1 MYSISNYFPFLD
13 KADFV
18 KNVREV
24 HAVEEFLGYEPL
36 VVDLDSSTKDSS
48 KKVFK
53 AYRIMPS
60 NTLFLAEL
68 PNTVFNIFSGT
79 FGSEI
84 IVDIME
90 FDYQAVANLIEV
102 DLVNDIDRAIFQCNG
117 AYLVEDILTDT
128 FINACANGLDVSSET
143 YSDYKVLE
151 DSDKLDTVSM
161 SEWLFSNEH
170 IDESY
175 IMESALDT
183 LQLLKDRRKKGKSND
198 AEGIKGK
205 DAVYTWLD
213 AYFSLPEG
221 EEMKSGGREVVPLLI
236 GPTAVFKSATVK
248 ELCKKYNYRMVDFRV
263 AFTSRLDYSG
273 LFQIGEVEG
282 KKYSYACPME
292 EIVVCSDGFREF
304 CKQSYQKLEDILQKG
319 YTESSVA
326 SDGNSVE
333 TEKKYLTDEQKTK
346 IVELQL
352 QYKNYMRTPV
362 LFCDEITRCFSGSTK
377 VKLLD
382 GRSLTMEELYN
393 EFGTTKP
400 FYVYSCDKDGNV
412 VFKKA
417 YSNGVTRRDA
427 DVVKVTL
434 DNGSSIICTPDHR
447 FMLRDGSYEMAMH
460 FERGRSLMSTYFNYK
475 NSTKTPF
482 GSTYETFINPRD
494 MKEYYTHREVA
505 RQYYCDTYGKLGKDG
520 CFRNAHHVDF
530 NSLNNVP
537 ENLKVMDRI
546 EHYNLHIHG
555 ENSVSKRLQSVDGYL
570 DMQRGCMR
578 KAMQHPDFFKNQ
590 RKGLEEYWGSKRHNE
605 VMTSDVRNKSFKTQE
620 FKDMCSDR
628 CKSQWDSGQFDN
640 IDRVSANHKA
650 NFEKA
655 VRFVK
660 ILSDVGYDI
669 NIDNYQGFVDTF
681 TGQHGIYYSVVS
693 TDWFN
698 IDDNGYALSDV
709 FDEVDSR
716 DWERF
721 FNSNKKILNKIK
733 SLNYDETKQGI
744 CDGTYDTSVGDYVDL
759 SNKGV
764 RDTLSFLNY
773 LLSEYGD
780 FTNRE
785 YMEYHSDRDLDKYHF
800 AFRYGNLC
808 KYFGSFARA
817 KDLASVYNHKVVSV
831 EILPYKEDVYDIE
844 VEDTHNFLIDLGDD
858 SGVFVH
864 NCRDKGVNG
873 ILVQLL
879 NQKKLNDMTLNGCK
893 FVAATNLDIQKGIE
907 REEYRMELD
916 MLYDVNTDLDV
927 AYSNRFIPLKV
938 YPNDVM
944 DRWFEWASG
953 TTDKR
958 GFKGV
963 TNIHPVVLEFLN
975 NNRDMVYTD
984 KPVLDAIAEGLSD
997 NEQRT
1002 QVFPNYRTWDMLS
1015 DYLYSVDKTAEAE
1028 NEGKEDGGEEKLYKR
1043 KILEGYVSKWCC
1055 EKFIP
1060 FLESKGYSNYDD
1072 VKEPVKDDVGDFLST
1087 ALETGSPAMLIGP
1100 SALGKCVTGDTI
1112 IRVDGGITEIKNLD
1126 FTDGYLEREYVVD
1139 GLTDYVTTSHTY
1151 REVCDEVVAIKDN
1164 YGSVIKVTKNH
1175 PLRVLSKEG
1184 VVWKKALDIKEG
1196 DVLLSKKFDSS
1207 YFKDIKH
1214 DFNAYMY
1221 GFVLGDGCVS
1231 NKAKGCNSLTLSY
1244 NKERIVTLLNE
1255 NGFIEDTTKRTR
1267 SDNFRSALRDSGKIY
1282 RLYKEFPREGRN
1294 LKKELWEIGVYN
1306 YTWGDV
1312 DKEHFPRSGSYEYI
1326 LNVLAGYID
1335 TDGYIAY
1342 SGDYGYVEFC
1352 CKSESLISDLQD
1364 VLSSLGFKAYR
1375 GKDRYDKDY
1384 NRYYP
1389 RLRLNARDSVE
1400 LMLLIKDLLVLKH
1413 EQAEELISKFGGKTR
1428 QGKLDIPLEC
1438 DSVLRDEINFLIKVC
1453 FESKGMTRTQYKDLK
1468 TGYFSND
1475 LDRHR
1480 TSINNILSFIEDN
1493 KLEREF
1499 IAYPLWDEFK
1509 TISYLRNC
1517 NVSTVVSVEEIGTH
1531 VVYDVTIPKTHT
1543 FIANG
1548 FISHNTSRV
1557 KQYMKK
1563 AKIKTGLEPVLINVN
1578 LASKDAVD
1586 LMGMPVKQSLT
1597 DYVGGGILKGS
1608 GLDDVSKELQS
1619 VVANV
1624 SADIKYGMTD
1634 IMTLRAPDKTIK
1646 DRFVTALKEGRE
1658 VILFFDEVNRV
1669 SSNTVTSAVFEV
1681 ISDYRF
1687 AGVDF
1692 SNYRDRV
1699 KVVAACNMA
1708 WEGMDD
1714 EAGGYGDTGTL
1725 DPAFAARFSIY
1736 WKKNYDEND
1745 VASWIEFMES
1755 QKEEGLID
1763 GTLIEFFK
1771 GLDTEQ
1777 ALKIMASVEKRTL
1790 EDAQPSTRNMLQLSK
1805 DIKSMRGKRQE
1816 NGTFKAKAFN
1826 GKILFTDDVVMQF
1839 EDLIL
1844 ERQSDS
1850 LESHAQKTIKFLDS
1864 LLYGSDNWESLL
1876 IGDSVKVGDTSI
1888 SASDIVDSL
1897 AQCRDD
1903 LKQFTLKPMSADDRV
1918 ECSDTIDLVEDL
1930 AGFVRQLD
1938 INTSNKREDMFKMYL
1953 GESILGEFTKYF
1965 NNTFGT
1971 NLDEDIS
1978 IEQLSD
1984 KTLIIPFMKIV
1995 QRNFSKYSGNT
2006 ESIVKYCLDLCND
2019 FMEAHGK
2026 TLPNENYAMF
2036 LTGIKD
2042 ILPNADNMVL
2052 FLKRSG
2058 ENLEDMYQLAEGVGD
2073 DWIIDITSDFGN
2085 KVSREDIENIKK
2097 AIKES
2102 KKSKTPKNVKYN
2114 VL

>member
-24 HAVEEFLGYEPL
+24 HAVEKFLGYEPL
-36 VVDLDSSTKDSS
+36 IVDFDSPSKDSTN
-48 KKVFK
+48 KVFK

-68 PNTVFNIFSGT
+68 PSTVFNIFSGT

-84 IVDIME
+84 TVDIME
-90 FDYQAVANLIEV
+90 FDYQSVANLIEV
-102 DLVNDIDRAIFQCNG
+102 DLVNDINKAIFQCNG

-128 FINACANGLDVSSET
+128 FINACANGLDVSSES
-143 YSDYKVLE
+143 YSEYKVLE
-151 DSDKLDTVSM
+151 DSDKMDTVSI

-198 AEGIKGK
+198 AEDIKGK

-326 SDGNSVE
+326 SDGNTVE

-362 LFCDEITRCFSGSTK
+362 LFCDEITRC
-377 VKLLD
+377 
-382 GRSLTMEELYN
+382 
-393 EFGTTKP
+393 
-400 FYVYSCDKDGNV
+400 
-412 VFKKA
+412 
-417 YSNGVTRRDA
+417 
-427 DVVKVTL
+427 
-434 DNGSSIICTPDHR
+434 
-447 FMLRDGSYEMAMH
+447 
-460 FERGRSLMSTYFNYK
+460 
-475 NSTKTPF
+475 
-482 GSTYETFINPRD
+482 
-494 MKEYYTHREVA
+494 
-505 RQYYCDTYGKLGKDG
+505 
-520 CFRNAHHVDF
+520 
-530 NSLNNVP
+530 
-537 ENLKVMDRI
+537 
-546 EHYNLHIHG
+546 
-555 ENSVSKRLQSVDGYL
+555 
-570 DMQRGCMR
+570 
-578 KAMQHPDFFKNQ
+578 
-590 RKGLEEYWGSKRHNE
+590 
-605 VMTSDVRNKSFKTQE
+605 
-620 FKDMCSDR
+620 
-628 CKSQWDSGQFDN
+628 
-640 IDRVSANHKA
+640 
-650 NFEKA
+650 
-655 VRFVK
+655 
-660 ILSDVGYDI
+660 
-669 NIDNYQGFVDTF
+669 
-681 TGQHGIYYSVVS
+681 
-693 TDWFN
+693 
-698 IDDNGYALSDV
+698 
-709 FDEVDSR
+709 
-716 DWERF
+716 
-721 FNSNKKILNKIK
+721 
-733 SLNYDETKQGI
+733 
-744 CDGTYDTSVGDYVDL
+744 
-759 SNKGV
+759 
-764 RDTLSFLNY
+764 
-773 LLSEYGD
+773 
-780 FTNRE
+780 
-785 YMEYHSDRDLDKYHF
+785 
-800 AFRYGNLC
+800 
-808 KYFGSFARA
+808 
-817 KDLASVYNHKVVSV
+817 
-831 EILPYKEDVYDIE
+831 
-844 VEDTHNFLIDLGDD
+844 
-858 SGVFVH
+858 
-864 NCRDKGVNG
+864 RDKGVNG

-893 FVAATNLDIQKGIE
+893 FVAATNLDIQKGVE

-953 TTDKR
+953 ATDKR

-1028 NEGKEDGGEEKLYKR
+1028 NDGKEDSGEEKLYKR

-1335 TDGYIAY
+1335 TDGYIAH

-1375 GKDRYDKDY
+1375 GKDRYNKDY
-1384 NRYYP
+1384 DSYYP

-1413 EQAEELISKFGGKTR
+1413 EQAEELISKFSGNTR

-1438 DSVLRDEINFLIKVC
+1438 GSVLRDEINFLIKVC
-1453 FESKGMTRTQYKDLK
+1453 FESKGMTRTQYKNLK

-1597 DYVGGGILKGS
+1597 EYVGGGILKGS

-1692 SNYRDRV
+1692 SNYKDRV

-1864 LLYGSDNWESLL
+1864 LLYGSDSWESLL
-1876 IGDSVKVGDTSI
+1876 IGDTVKVGDTSI

-1971 NLDEDIS
+1971 NLDENIS

>member
-18 KNVREV
+18 KNVREI

-36 VVDLDSSTKDSS
+36 IVDFDSPSKDSTN
-48 KKVFK
+48 KVFK

-68 PNTVFNIFSGT
+68 PSIVFNIFSGT

-84 IVDIME
+84 TVDIME
-90 FDYQAVANLIEV
+90 FDYQSVANLIEV
-102 DLVNDIDRAIFQCNG
+102 DLVNDINKAIFQCNG
-117 AYLVEDILTDT
+117 AYLIEDVLTDN
-128 FINACANGLDVSSET
+128 FINACANGLDVSSES
-143 YSDYKVLE
+143 YSEYKVLE
-151 DSDKLDTVSM
+151 DSDKLDTVSI

-198 AEGIKGK
+198 AEDIKGK

-362 LFCDEITRCFSGSTK
+362 LFCDEITRC
-377 VKLLD
+377 
-382 GRSLTMEELYN
+382 
-393 EFGTTKP
+393 
-400 FYVYSCDKDGNV
+400 
-412 VFKKA
+412 
-417 YSNGVTRRDA
+417 
-427 DVVKVTL
+427 
-434 DNGSSIICTPDHR
+434 
-447 FMLRDGSYEMAMH
+447 
-460 FERGRSLMSTYFNYK
+460 
-475 NSTKTPF
+475 
-482 GSTYETFINPRD
+482 
-494 MKEYYTHREVA
+494 
-505 RQYYCDTYGKLGKDG
+505 
-520 CFRNAHHVDF
+520 
-530 NSLNNVP
+530 
-537 ENLKVMDRI
+537 
-546 EHYNLHIHG
+546 
-555 ENSVSKRLQSVDGYL
+555 
-570 DMQRGCMR
+570 
-578 KAMQHPDFFKNQ
+578 
-590 RKGLEEYWGSKRHNE
+590 
-605 VMTSDVRNKSFKTQE
+605 
-620 FKDMCSDR
+620 
-628 CKSQWDSGQFDN
+628 
-640 IDRVSANHKA
+640 
-650 NFEKA
+650 
-655 VRFVK
+655 
-660 ILSDVGYDI
+660 
-669 NIDNYQGFVDTF
+669 
-681 TGQHGIYYSVVS
+681 
-693 TDWFN
+693 
-698 IDDNGYALSDV
+698 
-709 FDEVDSR
+709 
-716 DWERF
+716 
-721 FNSNKKILNKIK
+721 
-733 SLNYDETKQGI
+733 
-744 CDGTYDTSVGDYVDL
+744 
-759 SNKGV
+759 
-764 RDTLSFLNY
+764 
-773 LLSEYGD
+773 
-780 FTNRE
+780 
-785 YMEYHSDRDLDKYHF
+785 
-800 AFRYGNLC
+800 
-808 KYFGSFARA
+808 
-817 KDLASVYNHKVVSV
+817 
-831 EILPYKEDVYDIE
+831 
-844 VEDTHNFLIDLGDD
+844 
-858 SGVFVH
+858 
-864 NCRDKGVNG
+864 RDKGVNG

-893 FVAATNLDIQKGIE
+893 FVAATNLDIQKGVE

-1028 NEGKEDGGEEKLYKR
+1028 NDGKEDGGEEKLYKR

-1184 VVWKKALDIKEG
+1184 VVWRKALDIKEG

-1312 DKEHFPRSGSYEYI
+1312 DKEYFPRSGSYEYI

-1438 DSVLRDEINFLIKVC
+1438 GSVLRDEINFLIKVC
-1453 FESKGMTRTQYKDLK
+1453 FESKGMTRTQYKNLK

-1597 DYVGGGILKGS
+1597 EYVGGGILKGS

-1634 IMTLRAPDKTIK
+1634 IMTLRAPDKTVK
-1646 DRFVTALKEGRE
+1646 DRFVTALKEGRD

-1692 SNYRDRV
+1692 SNYKDRV

-1864 LLYGSDNWESLL
+1864 LLYGSDSWESLL
-1876 IGDSVKVGDTSI
+1876 IGDTVKVGDTSI

-1971 NLDEDIS
+1971 NLDEDIT

-2102 KKSKTPKNVKYN
+2102 KKSKTTKNVKYN

>member
-36 VVDLDSSTKDSS
+36 IVDFDSSSKDSTN
-48 KKVFK
+48 KVFK

-68 PNTVFNIFSGT
+68 PSTVFNIFSGT

-128 FINACANGLDVSSET
+128 FINACANGLDISSES
-143 YSDYKVLE
+143 YSEYKVLE
-151 DSDKLDTVSM
+151 DSDKIDTVSI

-198 AEGIKGK
+198 AEDIKGK

-362 LFCDEITRCFSGSTK
+362 LFCDEITRC
-377 VKLLD
+377 
-382 GRSLTMEELYN
+382 
-393 EFGTTKP
+393 
-400 FYVYSCDKDGNV
+400 
-412 VFKKA
+412 
-417 YSNGVTRRDA
+417 
-427 DVVKVTL
+427 
-434 DNGSSIICTPDHR
+434 
-447 FMLRDGSYEMAMH
+447 
-460 FERGRSLMSTYFNYK
+460 
-475 NSTKTPF
+475 
-482 GSTYETFINPRD
+482 
-494 MKEYYTHREVA
+494 
-505 RQYYCDTYGKLGKDG
+505 
-520 CFRNAHHVDF
+520 
-530 NSLNNVP
+530 
-537 ENLKVMDRI
+537 
-546 EHYNLHIHG
+546 
-555 ENSVSKRLQSVDGYL
+555 
-570 DMQRGCMR
+570 
-578 KAMQHPDFFKNQ
+578 
-590 RKGLEEYWGSKRHNE
+590 
-605 VMTSDVRNKSFKTQE
+605 
-620 FKDMCSDR
+620 
-628 CKSQWDSGQFDN
+628 
-640 IDRVSANHKA
+640 
-650 NFEKA
+650 
-655 VRFVK
+655 
-660 ILSDVGYDI
+660 
-669 NIDNYQGFVDTF
+669 
-681 TGQHGIYYSVVS
+681 
-693 TDWFN
+693 
-698 IDDNGYALSDV
+698 
-709 FDEVDSR
+709 
-716 DWERF
+716 
-721 FNSNKKILNKIK
+721 
-733 SLNYDETKQGI
+733 
-744 CDGTYDTSVGDYVDL
+744 
-759 SNKGV
+759 
-764 RDTLSFLNY
+764 
-773 LLSEYGD
+773 
-780 FTNRE
+780 
-785 YMEYHSDRDLDKYHF
+785 
-800 AFRYGNLC
+800 
-808 KYFGSFARA
+808 
-817 KDLASVYNHKVVSV
+817 
-831 EILPYKEDVYDIE
+831 
-844 VEDTHNFLIDLGDD
+844 
-858 SGVFVH
+858 
-864 NCRDKGVNG
+864 RDKGVNG

-893 FVAATNLDIQKGIE
+893 FVAATNLDIQKGVE

-1028 NEGKEDGGEEKLYKR
+1028 NDGKEDSGEEKLYKR

-1112 IRVDGGITEIKNLD
+1112 IRVDGGITEIKNLE
-1126 FTDGYLEREYVVD
+1126 FTDGYLEREYIVD

-1175 PLRVLSKEG
+1175 PLRVLSKDG
-1184 VVWKKALDIKEG
+1184 VEWKKAIDIKDG

-1231 NKAKGCNSLTLSY
+1231 NKVHGCNNLTLSH

-1267 SDNFRSALRDSGKIY
+1267 SDNFRSALKDSGKIY
-1282 RLYKEFPREGRN
+1282 RLYKEFPRDGRTI
-1294 LKKELWEIGVYN
+1294 KKELWEIAVYN

-1335 TDGYIAY
+1335 TDGYIAHN
-1342 SGDYGYVEFC
+1342 GDYGCVDFC

-1375 GKDRYDKDY
+1375 GKDRYNKDY
-1384 NRYYP
+1384 DRYYP

-1413 EQAEELISKFGGKTR
+1413 EQAEELISKFSGKTR

-1438 DSVLRDEINFLIKVC
+1438 GSVLRDEINFLIKVC
-1453 FESKGMTRTQYKDLK
+1453 FESKGMTRTQYKNLK
-1468 TGYFSND
+1468 TGYFCND

-1480 TSINNILSFIEDN
+1480 TSLNNILSFIEDN

-1597 DYVGGGILKGS
+1597 EYVGGGILKGS

-1692 SNYRDRV
+1692 SNYKDRV

-1864 LLYGSDNWESLL
+1864 LLYGSDSWESLL
-1876 IGDSVKVGDTSI
+1876 IGDTVKVGDTSI

-1971 NLDEDIS
+1971 NLDEDIT

>member
-36 VVDLDSSTKDSS
+36 VVDFDSTIKDSS

-84 IVDIME
+84 TVDIME

-143 YSDYKVLE
+143 YSEYKVLE

-198 AEGIKGK
+198 AEDIKGK

-319 YTESSVA
+319 YTETEVA
-326 SDGNSVE
+326 SDGNNVE
-333 TEKKYLTDEQKTK
+333 IEKKYLTDEQKTK

-362 LFCDEITRCFSGSTK
+362 LFCDEITR
-377 VKLLD
+377 
-382 GRSLTMEELYN
+382 
-393 EFGTTKP
+393 
-400 FYVYSCDKDGNV
+400 
-412 VFKKA
+412 
-417 YSNGVTRRDA
+417 
-427 DVVKVTL
+427 
-434 DNGSSIICTPDHR
+434 
-447 FMLRDGSYEMAMH
+447 
-460 FERGRSLMSTYFNYK
+460 
-475 NSTKTPF
+475 
-482 GSTYETFINPRD
+482 
-494 MKEYYTHREVA
+494 
-505 RQYYCDTYGKLGKDG
+505 
-520 CFRNAHHVDF
+520 
-530 NSLNNVP
+530 
-537 ENLKVMDRI
+537 
-546 EHYNLHIHG
+546 
-555 ENSVSKRLQSVDGYL
+555 
-570 DMQRGCMR
+570 
-578 KAMQHPDFFKNQ
+578 
-590 RKGLEEYWGSKRHNE
+590 
-605 VMTSDVRNKSFKTQE
+605 
-620 FKDMCSDR
+620 
-628 CKSQWDSGQFDN
+628 
-640 IDRVSANHKA
+640 
-650 NFEKA
+650 
-655 VRFVK
+655 
-660 ILSDVGYDI
+660 
-669 NIDNYQGFVDTF
+669 
-681 TGQHGIYYSVVS
+681 
-693 TDWFN
+693 
-698 IDDNGYALSDV
+698 
-709 FDEVDSR
+709 
-716 DWERF
+716 
-721 FNSNKKILNKIK
+721 
-733 SLNYDETKQGI
+733 
-744 CDGTYDTSVGDYVDL
+744 
-759 SNKGV
+759 
-764 RDTLSFLNY
+764 
-773 LLSEYGD
+773 
-780 FTNRE
+780 
-785 YMEYHSDRDLDKYHF
+785 
-800 AFRYGNLC
+800 
-808 KYFGSFARA
+808 
-817 KDLASVYNHKVVSV
+817 
-831 EILPYKEDVYDIE
+831 
-844 VEDTHNFLIDLGDD
+844 
-858 SGVFVH
+858 
-864 NCRDKGVNG
+864 CRDKGVNG

-893 FVAATNLDIQKGIE
+893 FVAATNLDIQKGVE

-1028 NEGKEDGGEEKLYKR
+1028 NDGKEDSGEEKLYKR

-1100 SALGKCVTGDTI
+1100 SALGK
-1112 IRVDGGITEIKNLD
+1112 
-1126 FTDGYLEREYVVD
+1126 
-1139 GLTDYVTTSHTY
+1139 
-1151 REVCDEVVAIKDN
+1151 
-1164 YGSVIKVTKNH
+1164 
-1175 PLRVLSKEG
+1175 
-1184 VVWKKALDIKEG
+1184 
-1196 DVLLSKKFDSS
+1196 
-1207 YFKDIKH
+1207 
-1214 DFNAYMY
+1214 
-1221 GFVLGDGCVS
+1221 
-1231 NKAKGCNSLTLSY
+1231 
-1244 NKERIVTLLNE
+1244 
-1255 NGFIEDTTKRTR
+1255 
-1267 SDNFRSALRDSGKIY
+1267 
-1282 RLYKEFPREGRN
+1282 
-1294 LKKELWEIGVYN
+1294 
-1306 YTWGDV
+1306 
-1312 DKEHFPRSGSYEYI
+1312 
-1326 LNVLAGYID
+1326 
-1335 TDGYIAY
+1335 
-1342 SGDYGYVEFC
+1342 
-1352 CKSESLISDLQD
+1352 
-1364 VLSSLGFKAYR
+1364 
-1375 GKDRYDKDY
+1375 
-1384 NRYYP
+1384 
-1389 RLRLNARDSVE
+1389 
-1400 LMLLIKDLLVLKH
+1400 
-1413 EQAEELISKFGGKTR
+1413 
-1428 QGKLDIPLEC
+1428 
-1438 DSVLRDEINFLIKVC
+1438 
-1453 FESKGMTRTQYKDLK
+1453 
-1468 TGYFSND
+1468 
-1475 LDRHR
+1475 
-1480 TSINNILSFIEDN
+1480 
-1493 KLEREF
+1493 
-1499 IAYPLWDEFK
+1499 
-1509 TISYLRNC
+1509 
-1517 NVSTVVSVEEIGTH
+1517 
-1531 VVYDVTIPKTHT
+1531 
-1543 FIANG
+1543 
-1548 FISHNTSRV
+1548 TSRV

-1597 DYVGGGILKGS
+1597 EYVGGGILKGS

-1624 SADIKYGMTD
+1624 SAEIKYGMTD

-1692 SNYRDRV
+1692 SNYKDRV

-1816 NGTFKAKAFN
+1816 NGTFKAKVFN

-1864 LLYGSDNWESLL
+1864 LLYGSDSWESLL
-1876 IGDSVKVGDTSI
+1876 IGDTVKVGDTSI

-1953 GESILGEFTKYF
+1953 GESILGGFTKYF

-2058 ENLEDMYQLAEGVGD
+2058 ENLEEMYQLAEGVGD

-2097 AIKES
+2097 AIKDS

>member
-18 KNVREV
+18 KNVREI

-36 VVDLDSSTKDSS
+36 IVDFDSPSKDSTN
-48 KKVFK
+48 KVFK

-68 PNTVFNIFSGT
+68 PSIVFNIFSGT

-84 IVDIME
+84 TVDIME
-90 FDYQAVANLIEV
+90 FDYQSVANLIEV
-102 DLVNDIDRAIFQCNG
+102 DLVNDINKAIFQCNG
-117 AYLVEDILTDT
+117 AYLIEDVLTDN
-128 FINACANGLDVSSET
+128 FINACANGLDVSSES
-143 YSDYKVLE
+143 YSEYKVLE
-151 DSDKLDTVSM
+151 DSDKLDTVSI

-198 AEGIKGK
+198 AEDIKGK

-362 LFCDEITRCFSGSTK
+362 LFCDEITRC
-377 VKLLD
+377 
-382 GRSLTMEELYN
+382 
-393 EFGTTKP
+393 
-400 FYVYSCDKDGNV
+400 
-412 VFKKA
+412 
-417 YSNGVTRRDA
+417 
-427 DVVKVTL
+427 
-434 DNGSSIICTPDHR
+434 
-447 FMLRDGSYEMAMH
+447 
-460 FERGRSLMSTYFNYK
+460 
-475 NSTKTPF
+475 
-482 GSTYETFINPRD
+482 
-494 MKEYYTHREVA
+494 
-505 RQYYCDTYGKLGKDG
+505 
-520 CFRNAHHVDF
+520 
-530 NSLNNVP
+530 
-537 ENLKVMDRI
+537 
-546 EHYNLHIHG
+546 
-555 ENSVSKRLQSVDGYL
+555 
-570 DMQRGCMR
+570 
-578 KAMQHPDFFKNQ
+578 
-590 RKGLEEYWGSKRHNE
+590 
-605 VMTSDVRNKSFKTQE
+605 
-620 FKDMCSDR
+620 
-628 CKSQWDSGQFDN
+628 
-640 IDRVSANHKA
+640 
-650 NFEKA
+650 
-655 VRFVK
+655 
-660 ILSDVGYDI
+660 
-669 NIDNYQGFVDTF
+669 
-681 TGQHGIYYSVVS
+681 
-693 TDWFN
+693 
-698 IDDNGYALSDV
+698 
-709 FDEVDSR
+709 
-716 DWERF
+716 
-721 FNSNKKILNKIK
+721 
-733 SLNYDETKQGI
+733 
-744 CDGTYDTSVGDYVDL
+744 
-759 SNKGV
+759 
-764 RDTLSFLNY
+764 
-773 LLSEYGD
+773 
-780 FTNRE
+780 
-785 YMEYHSDRDLDKYHF
+785 
-800 AFRYGNLC
+800 
-808 KYFGSFARA
+808 
-817 KDLASVYNHKVVSV
+817 
-831 EILPYKEDVYDIE
+831 
-844 VEDTHNFLIDLGDD
+844 
-858 SGVFVH
+858 
-864 NCRDKGVNG
+864 RDKGVNG

-893 FVAATNLDIQKGIE
+893 FVAATNLDIQKGVE

-1028 NEGKEDGGEEKLYKR
+1028 NDGKEDGGEEKLYKR

-1112 IRVDGGITEIKNLD
+1112 IRVDGGITEIKNLE
-1126 FTDGYLEREYVVD
+1126 FTDGYLEREYIVD
-1139 GLTDYVTTSHTY
+1139 GLTEYVTTSHTY

-1175 PLRVLSKEG
+1175 PLRVLSKDG

-1335 TDGYIAY
+1335 TDGYIAH

-1375 GKDRYDKDY
+1375 GKDRYNKGYD
-1384 NRYYP
+1384 RYYP

-1413 EQAEELISKFGGKTR
+1413 EQAEELISKFSGNTR

-1438 DSVLRDEINFLIKVC
+1438 GSVLRDEINFLIKVC
-1453 FESKGMTRTQYKDLK
+1453 FESKGMTRTQYKNLK
-1468 TGYFSND
+1468 TGYFCND

-1480 TSINNILSFIEDN
+1480 TSIDSILSFIEDN

-1499 IAYPLWDEFK
+1499 VAYPLWDEFK

-1597 DYVGGGILKGS
+1597 EYVGGGILKGS

-1692 SNYRDRV
+1692 SNYKDRV

-1864 LLYGSDNWESLL
+1864 LLYGSDSWESLL
-1876 IGDSVKVGDTSI
+1876 IGDTVKVGDTSI

-1930 AGFVRQLD
+1930 TGFVRQLD

-1971 NLDEDIS
+1971 NLDEDIT

>member
-13 KADFV
+13 KADFI
-18 KNVREV
+18 KNVRET
-24 HAVEEFLGYEPL
+24 HSIDEFLGYESL
-36 VVDLDSSTKDSS
+36 ITDFDSQTSDSSSR
-48 KKVFK
+48 VFK

-60 NTLFLAEL
+60 NTLFLMEL
-68 PNTVFNIFSGT
+68 PSTVLRIFSGD
-79 FGSEI
+79 FGGNI

-90 FDYQAVANLIEV
+90 FDYQGVANIVET
-102 DLVNDIDRAIFQCNG
+102 DLVNDVNKAIFACNG
-117 AYLVEDILTDT
+117 AYLVEDIVTDT
-128 FINACANGLDVSSET
+128 FINACSNGFDVPRDISV
-143 YSDYKVLE
+143 DYKVLE
-151 DSDKLDTVSM
+151 ESDKQNKDSLS
-161 SEWLFSNEH
+161 SWLFMNDN

-183 LQLLKDRRKKGKSND
+183 LQMLKDRRKNGKSND
-198 AEGIKGK
+198 AEEVKGK

-319 YTESSVA
+319 YTEEEIA
-326 SDGNSVE
+326 SDGNEVD
-333 TEKKYLTDEQKTK
+333 TEKKYLTDEQKDK

-362 LFCDEITRCFSGSTK
+362 LFCDEITR
-377 VKLLD
+377 
-382 GRSLTMEELYN
+382 
-393 EFGTTKP
+393 
-400 FYVYSCDKDGNV
+400 
-412 VFKKA
+412 
-417 YSNGVTRRDA
+417 
-427 DVVKVTL
+427 
-434 DNGSSIICTPDHR
+434 
-447 FMLRDGSYEMAMH
+447 
-460 FERGRSLMSTYFNYK
+460 
-475 NSTKTPF
+475 
-482 GSTYETFINPRD
+482 
-494 MKEYYTHREVA
+494 
-505 RQYYCDTYGKLGKDG
+505 
-520 CFRNAHHVDF
+520 
-530 NSLNNVP
+530 
-537 ENLKVMDRI
+537 
-546 EHYNLHIHG
+546 
-555 ENSVSKRLQSVDGYL
+555 
-570 DMQRGCMR
+570 
-578 KAMQHPDFFKNQ
+578 
-590 RKGLEEYWGSKRHNE
+590 
-605 VMTSDVRNKSFKTQE
+605 
-620 FKDMCSDR
+620 
-628 CKSQWDSGQFDN
+628 
-640 IDRVSANHKA
+640 
-650 NFEKA
+650 
-655 VRFVK
+655 
-660 ILSDVGYDI
+660 
-669 NIDNYQGFVDTF
+669 
-681 TGQHGIYYSVVS
+681 
-693 TDWFN
+693 
-698 IDDNGYALSDV
+698 
-709 FDEVDSR
+709 
-716 DWERF
+716 
-721 FNSNKKILNKIK
+721 
-733 SLNYDETKQGI
+733 
-744 CDGTYDTSVGDYVDL
+744 
-759 SNKGV
+759 
-764 RDTLSFLNY
+764 
-773 LLSEYGD
+773 
-780 FTNRE
+780 
-785 YMEYHSDRDLDKYHF
+785 
-800 AFRYGNLC
+800 
-808 KYFGSFARA
+808 
-817 KDLASVYNHKVVSV
+817 
-831 EILPYKEDVYDIE
+831 
-844 VEDTHNFLIDLGDD
+844 
-858 SGVFVH
+858 
-864 NCRDKGVNG
+864 CRDKGVNG

-893 FVAATNLDIQKGIE
+893 FVAATNLDIQKGLE

-953 TTDKR
+953 TTDKK

-963 TNIHPVVLEFLN
+963 SNIHPVVLEFLN
-975 NNRDMVYTD
+975 NNRDMVYND

-1028 NEGKEDGGEEKLYKR
+1028 NDGKEDSGEEKLYKR

-1060 FLESKGYSNYDD
+1060 FLESKGYSNFDE

-1100 SALGKCVTGDTI
+1100 SALGK
-1112 IRVDGGITEIKNLD
+1112 
-1126 FTDGYLEREYVVD
+1126 
-1139 GLTDYVTTSHTY
+1139 
-1151 REVCDEVVAIKDN
+1151 
-1164 YGSVIKVTKNH
+1164 
-1175 PLRVLSKEG
+1175 
-1184 VVWKKALDIKEG
+1184 
-1196 DVLLSKKFDSS
+1196 
-1207 YFKDIKH
+1207 
-1214 DFNAYMY
+1214 
-1221 GFVLGDGCVS
+1221 
-1231 NKAKGCNSLTLSY
+1231 
-1244 NKERIVTLLNE
+1244 
-1255 NGFIEDTTKRTR
+1255 
-1267 SDNFRSALRDSGKIY
+1267 
-1282 RLYKEFPREGRN
+1282 
-1294 LKKELWEIGVYN
+1294 
-1306 YTWGDV
+1306 
-1312 DKEHFPRSGSYEYI
+1312 
-1326 LNVLAGYID
+1326 
-1335 TDGYIAY
+1335 
-1342 SGDYGYVEFC
+1342 
-1352 CKSESLISDLQD
+1352 
-1364 VLSSLGFKAYR
+1364 
-1375 GKDRYDKDY
+1375 
-1384 NRYYP
+1384 
-1389 RLRLNARDSVE
+1389 
-1400 LMLLIKDLLVLKH
+1400 
-1413 EQAEELISKFGGKTR
+1413 
-1428 QGKLDIPLEC
+1428 
-1438 DSVLRDEINFLIKVC
+1438 
-1453 FESKGMTRTQYKDLK
+1453 
-1468 TGYFSND
+1468 
-1475 LDRHR
+1475 
-1480 TSINNILSFIEDN
+1480 
-1493 KLEREF
+1493 
-1499 IAYPLWDEFK
+1499 
-1509 TISYLRNC
+1509 
-1517 NVSTVVSVEEIGTH
+1517 
-1531 VVYDVTIPKTHT
+1531 
-1543 FIANG
+1543 
-1548 FISHNTSRV
+1548 TSRV

-1597 DYVGGGILKGS
+1597 EYVGGGILKGS
-1608 GLDDVSKELQS
+1608 GLDDVSKALQD

-1692 SNYRDRV
+1692 SNYKDKV

-1745 VASWIEFMES
+1745 VASWIGFMES

-1771 GLDTEQ
+1771 GLEPEK

-1805 DIKSMRGKRQE
+1805 DIKSMRGRRQE

-1826 GKILFTDDVVMQF
+1826 GKILFTDDVSMMF
-1839 EDLIL
+1839 EDLVL

-1850 LESHAQKTIKFLDS
+1850 LESHAQKTVKFLDS
-1864 LLYGSDNWESLL
+1864 LLYGSESWESLL
-1876 IGDSVKVGDTSI
+1876 IGDSVKIGDTSI
-1888 SASDIVDSL
+1888 SASDIIDSL
-1897 AQCRDD
+1897 VQCRDD
-1903 LKQFTLKPMSADDRV
+1903 LKQFTLKPMSSDDRV
-1918 ECSDTIDLVEDL
+1918 DCSDTIDLVEDL

-1938 INTSNKREDMFKMYL
+1938 INTGNKREDMFKMYL

-2006 ESIVKYCLDLCND
+2006 EGMVRYCLDLCKE
-2019 FMEAHGK
+2019 FMEVHG
-2026 TLPNENYAMF
+2026 TSLPNENYAMF

-2052 FLKRSG
+2052 FLRRSDEG
-2058 ENLEDMYQLAEGVGD
+2058 LEEMYKLAEGVGD

-2085 KVSREDIENIKK
+2085 KSTKADIEAIRQLIKD
-2097 AIKES
+2097 S
-2102 KKSKTPKNVKYN
+2102 KKTKKDKNVKYN

>member
-18 KNVREV
+18 KNVREI

-36 VVDLDSSTKDSS
+36 IVDFDSPSKDSTN
-48 KKVFK
+48 KVFK

-60 NTLFLAEL
+60 NTLFLSEL
-68 PNTVFNIFSGT
+68 PSIVFNIFSGT

-84 IVDIME
+84 TVDIME
-90 FDYQAVANLIEV
+90 FDYQSVANLIEV
-102 DLVNDIDRAIFQCNG
+102 DLVNDINKAIFQCNG
-117 AYLVEDILTDT
+117 AYLIEDVLTDN
-128 FINACANGLDVSSET
+128 FINACANGLDVSSES
-143 YSDYKVLE
+143 YSEYKVLE
-151 DSDKLDTVSM
+151 DSDKLDTVSI

-170 IDESY
+170 INESY

-198 AEGIKGK
+198 AEDIKGK

-362 LFCDEITRCFSGSTK
+362 LFCDEITRC
-377 VKLLD
+377 
-382 GRSLTMEELYN
+382 
-393 EFGTTKP
+393 
-400 FYVYSCDKDGNV
+400 
-412 VFKKA
+412 
-417 YSNGVTRRDA
+417 
-427 DVVKVTL
+427 
-434 DNGSSIICTPDHR
+434 
-447 FMLRDGSYEMAMH
+447 
-460 FERGRSLMSTYFNYK
+460 
-475 NSTKTPF
+475 
-482 GSTYETFINPRD
+482 
-494 MKEYYTHREVA
+494 
-505 RQYYCDTYGKLGKDG
+505 
-520 CFRNAHHVDF
+520 
-530 NSLNNVP
+530 
-537 ENLKVMDRI
+537 
-546 EHYNLHIHG
+546 
-555 ENSVSKRLQSVDGYL
+555 
-570 DMQRGCMR
+570 
-578 KAMQHPDFFKNQ
+578 
-590 RKGLEEYWGSKRHNE
+590 
-605 VMTSDVRNKSFKTQE
+605 
-620 FKDMCSDR
+620 
-628 CKSQWDSGQFDN
+628 
-640 IDRVSANHKA
+640 
-650 NFEKA
+650 
-655 VRFVK
+655 
-660 ILSDVGYDI
+660 
-669 NIDNYQGFVDTF
+669 
-681 TGQHGIYYSVVS
+681 
-693 TDWFN
+693 
-698 IDDNGYALSDV
+698 
-709 FDEVDSR
+709 
-716 DWERF
+716 
-721 FNSNKKILNKIK
+721 
-733 SLNYDETKQGI
+733 
-744 CDGTYDTSVGDYVDL
+744 
-759 SNKGV
+759 
-764 RDTLSFLNY
+764 
-773 LLSEYGD
+773 
-780 FTNRE
+780 
-785 YMEYHSDRDLDKYHF
+785 
-800 AFRYGNLC
+800 
-808 KYFGSFARA
+808 
-817 KDLASVYNHKVVSV
+817 
-831 EILPYKEDVYDIE
+831 
-844 VEDTHNFLIDLGDD
+844 
-858 SGVFVH
+858 
-864 NCRDKGVNG
+864 RDKGVNG

-893 FVAATNLDIQKGIE
+893 FVAATNLDIQKGVE

-1028 NEGKEDGGEEKLYKR
+1028 NDGKEDGGEEKLYKR

-1100 SALGKCVTGDTI
+1100 SALGK
-1112 IRVDGGITEIKNLD
+1112 
-1126 FTDGYLEREYVVD
+1126 
-1139 GLTDYVTTSHTY
+1139 
-1151 REVCDEVVAIKDN
+1151 
-1164 YGSVIKVTKNH
+1164 
-1175 PLRVLSKEG
+1175 
-1184 VVWKKALDIKEG
+1184 
-1196 DVLLSKKFDSS
+1196 
-1207 YFKDIKH
+1207 
-1214 DFNAYMY
+1214 
-1221 GFVLGDGCVS
+1221 
-1231 NKAKGCNSLTLSY
+1231 
-1244 NKERIVTLLNE
+1244 
-1255 NGFIEDTTKRTR
+1255 
-1267 SDNFRSALRDSGKIY
+1267 
-1282 RLYKEFPREGRN
+1282 
-1294 LKKELWEIGVYN
+1294 
-1306 YTWGDV
+1306 
-1312 DKEHFPRSGSYEYI
+1312 
-1326 LNVLAGYID
+1326 
-1335 TDGYIAY
+1335 
-1342 SGDYGYVEFC
+1342 
-1352 CKSESLISDLQD
+1352 
-1364 VLSSLGFKAYR
+1364 
-1375 GKDRYDKDY
+1375 
-1384 NRYYP
+1384 
-1389 RLRLNARDSVE
+1389 
-1400 LMLLIKDLLVLKH
+1400 
-1413 EQAEELISKFGGKTR
+1413 
-1428 QGKLDIPLEC
+1428 
-1438 DSVLRDEINFLIKVC
+1438 
-1453 FESKGMTRTQYKDLK
+1453 
-1468 TGYFSND
+1468 
-1475 LDRHR
+1475 
-1480 TSINNILSFIEDN
+1480 
-1493 KLEREF
+1493 
-1499 IAYPLWDEFK
+1499 
-1509 TISYLRNC
+1509 
-1517 NVSTVVSVEEIGTH
+1517 
-1531 VVYDVTIPKTHT
+1531 
-1543 FIANG
+1543 
-1548 FISHNTSRV
+1548 TSRV

-1597 DYVGGGILKGS
+1597 EYVGGGILKGS

-1692 SNYRDRV
+1692 SNYKDRV

-1864 LLYGSDNWESLL
+1864 LLYGSDSWESLL
-1876 IGDSVKVGDTSI
+1876 IGDTVKVGDTSI

-1971 NLDEDIS
+1971 NLDEDIT

-2097 AIKES
+2097 AIKDS

>member
-13 KADFV
+13 KADFI
-18 KNVREV
+18 KNVRET
-24 HAVEEFLGYEPL
+24 HSIDEFLGYESL
-36 VVDLDSSTKDSS
+36 ITDFDSQTSDSSNR
-48 KKVFK
+48 VFK

-60 NTLFLAEL
+60 NTLFLMEL
-68 PNTVFNIFSGT
+68 PSTVLRIFSGD
-79 FGSEI
+79 FGGNI

-90 FDYQAVANLIEV
+90 FDYQGVANIVET
-102 DLVNDIDRAIFQCNG
+102 DLVNDVNKAIFACNG
-117 AYLVEDILTDT
+117 AYLVEDIVTDT
-128 FINACANGLDVSSET
+128 FINACSNGFDVPRDISV
-143 YSDYKVLE
+143 DYKVLE
-151 DSDKLDTVSM
+151 ESDKQNKDSLS
-161 SEWLFSNEH
+161 SWLFMNDN

-183 LQLLKDRRKKGKSND
+183 LQMLKDRRKNGKSND
-198 AEGIKGK
+198 AEEVKGK

-319 YTESSVA
+319 YTEEEIA
-326 SDGNSVE
+326 SDGNEVD
-333 TEKKYLTDEQKTK
+333 TEKKYLTDEQKDK

-362 LFCDEITRCFSGSTK
+362 LFCDEITR
-377 VKLLD
+377 
-382 GRSLTMEELYN
+382 
-393 EFGTTKP
+393 
-400 FYVYSCDKDGNV
+400 
-412 VFKKA
+412 
-417 YSNGVTRRDA
+417 
-427 DVVKVTL
+427 
-434 DNGSSIICTPDHR
+434 
-447 FMLRDGSYEMAMH
+447 
-460 FERGRSLMSTYFNYK
+460 
-475 NSTKTPF
+475 
-482 GSTYETFINPRD
+482 
-494 MKEYYTHREVA
+494 
-505 RQYYCDTYGKLGKDG
+505 
-520 CFRNAHHVDF
+520 
-530 NSLNNVP
+530 
-537 ENLKVMDRI
+537 
-546 EHYNLHIHG
+546 
-555 ENSVSKRLQSVDGYL
+555 
-570 DMQRGCMR
+570 
-578 KAMQHPDFFKNQ
+578 
-590 RKGLEEYWGSKRHNE
+590 
-605 VMTSDVRNKSFKTQE
+605 
-620 FKDMCSDR
+620 
-628 CKSQWDSGQFDN
+628 
-640 IDRVSANHKA
+640 
-650 NFEKA
+650 
-655 VRFVK
+655 
-660 ILSDVGYDI
+660 
-669 NIDNYQGFVDTF
+669 
-681 TGQHGIYYSVVS
+681 
-693 TDWFN
+693 
-698 IDDNGYALSDV
+698 
-709 FDEVDSR
+709 
-716 DWERF
+716 
-721 FNSNKKILNKIK
+721 
-733 SLNYDETKQGI
+733 
-744 CDGTYDTSVGDYVDL
+744 
-759 SNKGV
+759 
-764 RDTLSFLNY
+764 
-773 LLSEYGD
+773 
-780 FTNRE
+780 
-785 YMEYHSDRDLDKYHF
+785 
-800 AFRYGNLC
+800 
-808 KYFGSFARA
+808 
-817 KDLASVYNHKVVSV
+817 
-831 EILPYKEDVYDIE
+831 
-844 VEDTHNFLIDLGDD
+844 
-858 SGVFVH
+858 
-864 NCRDKGVNG
+864 CRDKGVNG

-893 FVAATNLDIQKGIE
+893 FVAATNLDIQKGLE

-953 TTDKR
+953 TTDKK

-963 TNIHPVVLEFLN
+963 SNIHPVVLEFLN
-975 NNRDMVYTD
+975 NNRDMVYND

-1028 NEGKEDGGEEKLYKR
+1028 NDGKEDSGEEKLYKR

-1060 FLESKGYSNYDD
+1060 FLESKGYSNFDE

-1100 SALGKCVTGDTI
+1100 SALGK
-1112 IRVDGGITEIKNLD
+1112 
-1126 FTDGYLEREYVVD
+1126 
-1139 GLTDYVTTSHTY
+1139 
-1151 REVCDEVVAIKDN
+1151 
-1164 YGSVIKVTKNH
+1164 
-1175 PLRVLSKEG
+1175 
-1184 VVWKKALDIKEG
+1184 
-1196 DVLLSKKFDSS
+1196 
-1207 YFKDIKH
+1207 
-1214 DFNAYMY
+1214 
-1221 GFVLGDGCVS
+1221 
-1231 NKAKGCNSLTLSY
+1231 
-1244 NKERIVTLLNE
+1244 
-1255 NGFIEDTTKRTR
+1255 
-1267 SDNFRSALRDSGKIY
+1267 
-1282 RLYKEFPREGRN
+1282 
-1294 LKKELWEIGVYN
+1294 
-1306 YTWGDV
+1306 
-1312 DKEHFPRSGSYEYI
+1312 
-1326 LNVLAGYID
+1326 
-1335 TDGYIAY
+1335 
-1342 SGDYGYVEFC
+1342 
-1352 CKSESLISDLQD
+1352 
-1364 VLSSLGFKAYR
+1364 
-1375 GKDRYDKDY
+1375 
-1384 NRYYP
+1384 
-1389 RLRLNARDSVE
+1389 
-1400 LMLLIKDLLVLKH
+1400 
-1413 EQAEELISKFGGKTR
+1413 
-1428 QGKLDIPLEC
+1428 
-1438 DSVLRDEINFLIKVC
+1438 
-1453 FESKGMTRTQYKDLK
+1453 
-1468 TGYFSND
+1468 
-1475 LDRHR
+1475 
-1480 TSINNILSFIEDN
+1480 
-1493 KLEREF
+1493 
-1499 IAYPLWDEFK
+1499 
-1509 TISYLRNC
+1509 
-1517 NVSTVVSVEEIGTH
+1517 
-1531 VVYDVTIPKTHT
+1531 
-1543 FIANG
+1543 
-1548 FISHNTSRV
+1548 TSRV

-1597 DYVGGGILKGS
+1597 EYVGGGILKGS
-1608 GLDDVSKELQS
+1608 GLDDVSKALQD

-1692 SNYRDRV
+1692 SNYKDKV

-1771 GLDTEQ
+1771 GLEPEK

-1805 DIKSMRGKRQE
+1805 DIKSMRGRRQE

-1826 GKILFTDDVVMQF
+1826 GKILFTDDVAMMF
-1839 EDLIL
+1839 EDLVL

-1850 LESHAQKTIKFLDS
+1850 LESHAQKTVKFLDS
-1864 LLYGSDNWESLL
+1864 LLYGSESWESLL
-1876 IGDSVKVGDTSI
+1876 IGDSVKIGDTSI
-1888 SASDIVDSL
+1888 SASDIIDSL
-1897 AQCRDD
+1897 VKCRDD
-1903 LKQFTLKPMSADDRV
+1903 LKQFTLKPMSSDDRV
-1918 ECSDTIDLVEDL
+1918 DCSDTIDLVEDL

-1938 INTSNKREDMFKMYL
+1938 INTGNKREDMFKMYL

-2006 ESIVKYCLDLCND
+2006 EGMVRYCLDLCKE
-2019 FMEAHGK
+2019 FMEVHG
-2026 TLPNENYAMF
+2026 TSLPNENYAMF

-2052 FLKRSG
+2052 FLRRSDEG
-2058 ENLEDMYQLAEGVGD
+2058 LEEMYKLAEGVGD

-2085 KVSREDIENIKK
+2085 KSTKADIEAIRQLIKD
-2097 AIKES
+2097 S
-2102 KKSKTPKNVKYN
+2102 KKTKKDKNVKYN

>member
-18 KNVREV
+18 KNVREI
-24 HAVEEFLGYEPL
+24 HAIEEFLGYEPL
-36 VVDLDSSTKDSS
+36 IVDFGSPSKDSTN
-48 KKVFK
+48 KVFK

-68 PNTVFNIFSGT
+68 PSIVFNIFSGT

-84 IVDIME
+84 TVDIME
-90 FDYQAVANLIEV
+90 FDYQSVANLIEV
-102 DLVNDIDRAIFQCNG
+102 DLVNDINKAIFQCNG
-117 AYLVEDILTDT
+117 AYLIEDVLTDN
-128 FINACANGLDVSSET
+128 FINACANGLDVSSES
-143 YSDYKVLE
+143 YSEYKVLE
-151 DSDKLDTVSM
+151 DSDKLDTVSI

-198 AEGIKGK
+198 AEDIKGK

-362 LFCDEITRCFSGSTK
+362 LFCDEITRC
-377 VKLLD
+377 
-382 GRSLTMEELYN
+382 
-393 EFGTTKP
+393 
-400 FYVYSCDKDGNV
+400 
-412 VFKKA
+412 
-417 YSNGVTRRDA
+417 
-427 DVVKVTL
+427 
-434 DNGSSIICTPDHR
+434 
-447 FMLRDGSYEMAMH
+447 
-460 FERGRSLMSTYFNYK
+460 
-475 NSTKTPF
+475 
-482 GSTYETFINPRD
+482 
-494 MKEYYTHREVA
+494 
-505 RQYYCDTYGKLGKDG
+505 
-520 CFRNAHHVDF
+520 
-530 NSLNNVP
+530 
-537 ENLKVMDRI
+537 
-546 EHYNLHIHG
+546 
-555 ENSVSKRLQSVDGYL
+555 
-570 DMQRGCMR
+570 
-578 KAMQHPDFFKNQ
+578 
-590 RKGLEEYWGSKRHNE
+590 
-605 VMTSDVRNKSFKTQE
+605 
-620 FKDMCSDR
+620 
-628 CKSQWDSGQFDN
+628 
-640 IDRVSANHKA
+640 
-650 NFEKA
+650 
-655 VRFVK
+655 
-660 ILSDVGYDI
+660 
-669 NIDNYQGFVDTF
+669 
-681 TGQHGIYYSVVS
+681 
-693 TDWFN
+693 
-698 IDDNGYALSDV
+698 
-709 FDEVDSR
+709 
-716 DWERF
+716 
-721 FNSNKKILNKIK
+721 
-733 SLNYDETKQGI
+733 
-744 CDGTYDTSVGDYVDL
+744 
-759 SNKGV
+759 
-764 RDTLSFLNY
+764 
-773 LLSEYGD
+773 
-780 FTNRE
+780 
-785 YMEYHSDRDLDKYHF
+785 
-800 AFRYGNLC
+800 
-808 KYFGSFARA
+808 
-817 KDLASVYNHKVVSV
+817 
-831 EILPYKEDVYDIE
+831 
-844 VEDTHNFLIDLGDD
+844 
-858 SGVFVH
+858 
-864 NCRDKGVNG
+864 RDKGVNG

-893 FVAATNLDIQKGIE
+893 FVAATNLDIQKGVE

-1028 NEGKEDGGEEKLYKR
+1028 NDGKEDGGEEKLYKR

-1100 SALGKCVTGDTI
+1100 SALGK
-1112 IRVDGGITEIKNLD
+1112 
-1126 FTDGYLEREYVVD
+1126 
-1139 GLTDYVTTSHTY
+1139 
-1151 REVCDEVVAIKDN
+1151 
-1164 YGSVIKVTKNH
+1164 
-1175 PLRVLSKEG
+1175 
-1184 VVWKKALDIKEG
+1184 
-1196 DVLLSKKFDSS
+1196 
-1207 YFKDIKH
+1207 
-1214 DFNAYMY
+1214 
-1221 GFVLGDGCVS
+1221 
-1231 NKAKGCNSLTLSY
+1231 
-1244 NKERIVTLLNE
+1244 
-1255 NGFIEDTTKRTR
+1255 
-1267 SDNFRSALRDSGKIY
+1267 
-1282 RLYKEFPREGRN
+1282 
-1294 LKKELWEIGVYN
+1294 
-1306 YTWGDV
+1306 
-1312 DKEHFPRSGSYEYI
+1312 
-1326 LNVLAGYID
+1326 
-1335 TDGYIAY
+1335 
-1342 SGDYGYVEFC
+1342 
-1352 CKSESLISDLQD
+1352 
-1364 VLSSLGFKAYR
+1364 
-1375 GKDRYDKDY
+1375 
-1384 NRYYP
+1384 
-1389 RLRLNARDSVE
+1389 
-1400 LMLLIKDLLVLKH
+1400 
-1413 EQAEELISKFGGKTR
+1413 
-1428 QGKLDIPLEC
+1428 
-1438 DSVLRDEINFLIKVC
+1438 
-1453 FESKGMTRTQYKDLK
+1453 
-1468 TGYFSND
+1468 
-1475 LDRHR
+1475 
-1480 TSINNILSFIEDN
+1480 
-1493 KLEREF
+1493 
-1499 IAYPLWDEFK
+1499 
-1509 TISYLRNC
+1509 
-1517 NVSTVVSVEEIGTH
+1517 
-1531 VVYDVTIPKTHT
+1531 
-1543 FIANG
+1543 
-1548 FISHNTSRV
+1548 TSRV

-1597 DYVGGGILKGS
+1597 EYVGGGILKGS

-1692 SNYRDRV
+1692 SNYKDRV

-1864 LLYGSDNWESLL
+1864 LLYGSDSWESLL
-1876 IGDSVKVGDTSI
+1876 IGDTVKVGDTSI

-1971 NLDEDIS
+1971 NLDEDIT

-2073 DWIIDITSDFGN
+2073 DWIIDITSGFGN

>member
-36 VVDLDSSTKDSS
+36 VVDFDSPTEDSS

-84 IVDIME
+84 TVDIME

-198 AEGIKGK
+198 AEDIKGK

-319 YTESSVA
+319 YTETEVA

-362 LFCDEITRCFSGSTK
+362 LFCDEITRC
-377 VKLLD
+377 
-382 GRSLTMEELYN
+382 
-393 EFGTTKP
+393 
-400 FYVYSCDKDGNV
+400 
-412 VFKKA
+412 
-417 YSNGVTRRDA
+417 
-427 DVVKVTL
+427 
-434 DNGSSIICTPDHR
+434 
-447 FMLRDGSYEMAMH
+447 
-460 FERGRSLMSTYFNYK
+460 
-475 NSTKTPF
+475 
-482 GSTYETFINPRD
+482 
-494 MKEYYTHREVA
+494 
-505 RQYYCDTYGKLGKDG
+505 
-520 CFRNAHHVDF
+520 
-530 NSLNNVP
+530 
-537 ENLKVMDRI
+537 
-546 EHYNLHIHG
+546 
-555 ENSVSKRLQSVDGYL
+555 
-570 DMQRGCMR
+570 
-578 KAMQHPDFFKNQ
+578 
-590 RKGLEEYWGSKRHNE
+590 
-605 VMTSDVRNKSFKTQE
+605 
-620 FKDMCSDR
+620 
-628 CKSQWDSGQFDN
+628 
-640 IDRVSANHKA
+640 
-650 NFEKA
+650 
-655 VRFVK
+655 
-660 ILSDVGYDI
+660 
-669 NIDNYQGFVDTF
+669 
-681 TGQHGIYYSVVS
+681 
-693 TDWFN
+693 
-698 IDDNGYALSDV
+698 
-709 FDEVDSR
+709 
-716 DWERF
+716 
-721 FNSNKKILNKIK
+721 
-733 SLNYDETKQGI
+733 
-744 CDGTYDTSVGDYVDL
+744 
-759 SNKGV
+759 
-764 RDTLSFLNY
+764 
-773 LLSEYGD
+773 
-780 FTNRE
+780 
-785 YMEYHSDRDLDKYHF
+785 
-800 AFRYGNLC
+800 
-808 KYFGSFARA
+808 
-817 KDLASVYNHKVVSV
+817 
-831 EILPYKEDVYDIE
+831 
-844 VEDTHNFLIDLGDD
+844 
-858 SGVFVH
+858 
-864 NCRDKGVNG
+864 RDKGVNG

-893 FVAATNLDIQKGIE
+893 FVAATNLDIQKGVE

-938 YPNDVM
+938 YPSDVM
-944 DRWFEWASG
+944 GRWFDWASG
-953 TTDKR
+953 TTDKK

-963 TNIHPVVLEFLN
+963 SNIHPVVLEFLN
-975 NNRDMVYTD
+975 NNRDMVYND

-1028 NEGKEDGGEEKLYKR
+1028 NEGKEDSGEEKLYKR

-1060 FLESKGYSNYDD
+1060 FLESKGYSNFDE

-1100 SALGKCVTGDTI
+1100 SALGK
-1112 IRVDGGITEIKNLD
+1112 
-1126 FTDGYLEREYVVD
+1126 
-1139 GLTDYVTTSHTY
+1139 
-1151 REVCDEVVAIKDN
+1151 
-1164 YGSVIKVTKNH
+1164 
-1175 PLRVLSKEG
+1175 
-1184 VVWKKALDIKEG
+1184 
-1196 DVLLSKKFDSS
+1196 
-1207 YFKDIKH
+1207 
-1214 DFNAYMY
+1214 
-1221 GFVLGDGCVS
+1221 
-1231 NKAKGCNSLTLSY
+1231 
-1244 NKERIVTLLNE
+1244 
-1255 NGFIEDTTKRTR
+1255 
-1267 SDNFRSALRDSGKIY
+1267 
-1282 RLYKEFPREGRN
+1282 
-1294 LKKELWEIGVYN
+1294 
-1306 YTWGDV
+1306 
-1312 DKEHFPRSGSYEYI
+1312 
-1326 LNVLAGYID
+1326 
-1335 TDGYIAY
+1335 
-1342 SGDYGYVEFC
+1342 
-1352 CKSESLISDLQD
+1352 
-1364 VLSSLGFKAYR
+1364 
-1375 GKDRYDKDY
+1375 
-1384 NRYYP
+1384 
-1389 RLRLNARDSVE
+1389 
-1400 LMLLIKDLLVLKH
+1400 
-1413 EQAEELISKFGGKTR
+1413 
-1428 QGKLDIPLEC
+1428 
-1438 DSVLRDEINFLIKVC
+1438 
-1453 FESKGMTRTQYKDLK
+1453 
-1468 TGYFSND
+1468 
-1475 LDRHR
+1475 
-1480 TSINNILSFIEDN
+1480 
-1493 KLEREF
+1493 
-1499 IAYPLWDEFK
+1499 
-1509 TISYLRNC
+1509 
-1517 NVSTVVSVEEIGTH
+1517 
-1531 VVYDVTIPKTHT
+1531 
-1543 FIANG
+1543 
-1548 FISHNTSRV
+1548 TSRV

-1597 DYVGGGILKGS
+1597 EYVGGGILKGS
-1608 GLDDVSKELQS
+1608 GLDDVSRELQS
-1619 VVANV
+1619 IVANV

-1692 SNYRDRV
+1692 SNYKDRV

-1864 LLYGSDNWESLL
+1864 LLYGSDSWESLL
-1876 IGDSVKVGDTSI
+1876 IGDTVKVGDTSI

-1971 NLDEDIS
+1971 NLDEDIT

>member
-13 KADFV
+13 KADFI
-18 KNVREV
+18 KNVRET
-24 HAVEEFLGYEPL
+24 HSIDEFLGYESL
-36 VVDLDSSTKDSS
+36 ITDFDSQTSDSSNR
-48 KKVFK
+48 VFK

-60 NTLFLAEL
+60 DTLFLMEL
-68 PNTVFNIFSGT
+68 PSTVLRIFSGD
-79 FGSEI
+79 FGGNI

-90 FDYQAVANLIEV
+90 FDYQGVANIIET
-102 DLVNDIDRAIFQCNG
+102 DLVNDVNKAIFACNG
-117 AYLVEDILTDT
+117 AYLVEDIVTDT
-128 FINACANGLDVSSET
+128 FINACANGFDVPRDISV
-143 YSDYKVLE
+143 DYKVLE
-151 DSDKLDTVSM
+151 ESDKQNKDSLS
-161 SEWLFSNEH
+161 SWLFMNDN

-183 LQLLKDRRKKGKSND
+183 LQMLKDRRKNGKSND
-198 AEGIKGK
+198 AEEVKGK

-319 YTESSVA
+319 YTEEEIA
-326 SDGNSVE
+326 SDGNEVD
-333 TEKKYLTDEQKTK
+333 TEKKYLTDEQKDK
-346 IVELQL
+346 IVGLQL

-362 LFCDEITRCFSGSTK
+362 LFCDEITR
-377 VKLLD
+377 
-382 GRSLTMEELYN
+382 
-393 EFGTTKP
+393 
-400 FYVYSCDKDGNV
+400 
-412 VFKKA
+412 
-417 YSNGVTRRDA
+417 
-427 DVVKVTL
+427 
-434 DNGSSIICTPDHR
+434 
-447 FMLRDGSYEMAMH
+447 
-460 FERGRSLMSTYFNYK
+460 
-475 NSTKTPF
+475 
-482 GSTYETFINPRD
+482 
-494 MKEYYTHREVA
+494 
-505 RQYYCDTYGKLGKDG
+505 
-520 CFRNAHHVDF
+520 
-530 NSLNNVP
+530 
-537 ENLKVMDRI
+537 
-546 EHYNLHIHG
+546 
-555 ENSVSKRLQSVDGYL
+555 
-570 DMQRGCMR
+570 
-578 KAMQHPDFFKNQ
+578 
-590 RKGLEEYWGSKRHNE
+590 
-605 VMTSDVRNKSFKTQE
+605 
-620 FKDMCSDR
+620 
-628 CKSQWDSGQFDN
+628 
-640 IDRVSANHKA
+640 
-650 NFEKA
+650 
-655 VRFVK
+655 
-660 ILSDVGYDI
+660 
-669 NIDNYQGFVDTF
+669 
-681 TGQHGIYYSVVS
+681 
-693 TDWFN
+693 
-698 IDDNGYALSDV
+698 
-709 FDEVDSR
+709 
-716 DWERF
+716 
-721 FNSNKKILNKIK
+721 
-733 SLNYDETKQGI
+733 
-744 CDGTYDTSVGDYVDL
+744 
-759 SNKGV
+759 
-764 RDTLSFLNY
+764 
-773 LLSEYGD
+773 
-780 FTNRE
+780 
-785 YMEYHSDRDLDKYHF
+785 
-800 AFRYGNLC
+800 
-808 KYFGSFARA
+808 
-817 KDLASVYNHKVVSV
+817 
-831 EILPYKEDVYDIE
+831 
-844 VEDTHNFLIDLGDD
+844 
-858 SGVFVH
+858 
-864 NCRDKGVNG
+864 CRDKGVNG

-893 FVAATNLDIQKGIE
+893 FVAATNLDIQKGLE

-953 TTDKR
+953 TTDKK

-963 TNIHPVVLEFLN
+963 SNIHPVVLEFLN
-975 NNRDMVYTD
+975 NNRDMVYND

-1028 NEGKEDGGEEKLYKR
+1028 NDGKEDSGEEKLYKR

-1055 EKFIP
+1055 EKLIP
-1060 FLESKGYSNYDD
+1060 FLESKGYSNFDE
-1072 VKEPVKDDVGDFLST
+1072 VKEPIKDDVGDFLST

-1100 SALGKCVTGDTI
+1100 SALGK
-1112 IRVDGGITEIKNLD
+1112 
-1126 FTDGYLEREYVVD
+1126 
-1139 GLTDYVTTSHTY
+1139 
-1151 REVCDEVVAIKDN
+1151 
-1164 YGSVIKVTKNH
+1164 
-1175 PLRVLSKEG
+1175 
-1184 VVWKKALDIKEG
+1184 
-1196 DVLLSKKFDSS
+1196 
-1207 YFKDIKH
+1207 
-1214 DFNAYMY
+1214 
-1221 GFVLGDGCVS
+1221 
-1231 NKAKGCNSLTLSY
+1231 
-1244 NKERIVTLLNE
+1244 
-1255 NGFIEDTTKRTR
+1255 
-1267 SDNFRSALRDSGKIY
+1267 
-1282 RLYKEFPREGRN
+1282 
-1294 LKKELWEIGVYN
+1294 
-1306 YTWGDV
+1306 
-1312 DKEHFPRSGSYEYI
+1312 
-1326 LNVLAGYID
+1326 
-1335 TDGYIAY
+1335 
-1342 SGDYGYVEFC
+1342 
-1352 CKSESLISDLQD
+1352 
-1364 VLSSLGFKAYR
+1364 
-1375 GKDRYDKDY
+1375 
-1384 NRYYP
+1384 
-1389 RLRLNARDSVE
+1389 
-1400 LMLLIKDLLVLKH
+1400 
-1413 EQAEELISKFGGKTR
+1413 
-1428 QGKLDIPLEC
+1428 
-1438 DSVLRDEINFLIKVC
+1438 
-1453 FESKGMTRTQYKDLK
+1453 
-1468 TGYFSND
+1468 
-1475 LDRHR
+1475 
-1480 TSINNILSFIEDN
+1480 
-1493 KLEREF
+1493 
-1499 IAYPLWDEFK
+1499 
-1509 TISYLRNC
+1509 
-1517 NVSTVVSVEEIGTH
+1517 
-1531 VVYDVTIPKTHT
+1531 
-1543 FIANG
+1543 
-1548 FISHNTSRV
+1548 TSRV

-1597 DYVGGGILKGS
+1597 EYVGGGILKGS
-1608 GLDDVSKELQS
+1608 GLDDVSKALQG

-1692 SNYRDRV
+1692 SNYKDKV

-1771 GLDTEQ
+1771 GLEPEK

-1805 DIKSMRGKRQE
+1805 DIKSMRGRRQE

-1826 GKILFTDDVVMQF
+1826 GKILFTDDVAMMF
-1839 EDLIL
+1839 EDLVL

-1850 LESHAQKTIKFLDS
+1850 LESHAQKTVKFLDS
-1864 LLYGSDNWESLL
+1864 LLYGSESWESLL
-1876 IGDSVKVGDTSI
+1876 IGDSVKIGDTSI
-1888 SASDIVDSL
+1888 SASDIIDSL
-1897 AQCRDD
+1897 VQCRDD
-1903 LKQFTLKPMSADDRV
+1903 LKQFTLKPMSSDDRV
-1918 ECSDTIDLVEDL
+1918 DCSDTIDLVEDL

-1938 INTSNKREDMFKMYL
+1938 INTGNKREDMFKMYL

-2006 ESIVKYCLDLCND
+2006 EGMVRYCLDLCKE
-2019 FMEAHGK
+2019 FMEVHG
-2026 TLPNENYAMF
+2026 TSLPNENYAMF

-2052 FLKRSG
+2052 FLRRSDEG
-2058 ENLEDMYQLAEGVGD
+2058 LEEMYKLAEGVGV

-2085 KVSREDIENIKK
+2085 KSTKADIEAIRQLIKD
-2097 AIKES
+2097 S
-2102 KKSKTPKNVKYN
+2102 KKTKKDKNVKYN

>member
-36 VVDLDSSTKDSS
+36 IVDFDSSSKDSTN
-48 KKVFK
+48 KVFK

-68 PNTVFNIFSGT
+68 PSTVFNIFSGT

-117 AYLVEDILTDT
+117 AYLVEDILTDA

-143 YSDYKVLE
+143 YSEYKVLE

-198 AEGIKGK
+198 AEDIKGK

-362 LFCDEITRCFSGSTK
+362 LFCDEITRC
-377 VKLLD
+377 
-382 GRSLTMEELYN
+382 
-393 EFGTTKP
+393 
-400 FYVYSCDKDGNV
+400 
-412 VFKKA
+412 
-417 YSNGVTRRDA
+417 
-427 DVVKVTL
+427 
-434 DNGSSIICTPDHR
+434 
-447 FMLRDGSYEMAMH
+447 
-460 FERGRSLMSTYFNYK
+460 
-475 NSTKTPF
+475 
-482 GSTYETFINPRD
+482 
-494 MKEYYTHREVA
+494 
-505 RQYYCDTYGKLGKDG
+505 
-520 CFRNAHHVDF
+520 
-530 NSLNNVP
+530 
-537 ENLKVMDRI
+537 
-546 EHYNLHIHG
+546 
-555 ENSVSKRLQSVDGYL
+555 
-570 DMQRGCMR
+570 
-578 KAMQHPDFFKNQ
+578 
-590 RKGLEEYWGSKRHNE
+590 
-605 VMTSDVRNKSFKTQE
+605 
-620 FKDMCSDR
+620 
-628 CKSQWDSGQFDN
+628 
-640 IDRVSANHKA
+640 
-650 NFEKA
+650 
-655 VRFVK
+655 
-660 ILSDVGYDI
+660 
-669 NIDNYQGFVDTF
+669 
-681 TGQHGIYYSVVS
+681 
-693 TDWFN
+693 
-698 IDDNGYALSDV
+698 
-709 FDEVDSR
+709 
-716 DWERF
+716 
-721 FNSNKKILNKIK
+721 
-733 SLNYDETKQGI
+733 
-744 CDGTYDTSVGDYVDL
+744 
-759 SNKGV
+759 
-764 RDTLSFLNY
+764 
-773 LLSEYGD
+773 
-780 FTNRE
+780 
-785 YMEYHSDRDLDKYHF
+785 
-800 AFRYGNLC
+800 
-808 KYFGSFARA
+808 
-817 KDLASVYNHKVVSV
+817 
-831 EILPYKEDVYDIE
+831 
-844 VEDTHNFLIDLGDD
+844 
-858 SGVFVH
+858 
-864 NCRDKGVNG
+864 RDKGVNG

-893 FVAATNLDIQKGIE
+893 FVAATNLDIQKGVE

-1028 NEGKEDGGEEKLYKR
+1028 NEGKEDGGEERLYKR

-1100 SALGKCVTGDTI
+1100 SALGK
-1112 IRVDGGITEIKNLD
+1112 
-1126 FTDGYLEREYVVD
+1126 
-1139 GLTDYVTTSHTY
+1139 
-1151 REVCDEVVAIKDN
+1151 
-1164 YGSVIKVTKNH
+1164 
-1175 PLRVLSKEG
+1175 
-1184 VVWKKALDIKEG
+1184 
-1196 DVLLSKKFDSS
+1196 
-1207 YFKDIKH
+1207 
-1214 DFNAYMY
+1214 
-1221 GFVLGDGCVS
+1221 
-1231 NKAKGCNSLTLSY
+1231 
-1244 NKERIVTLLNE
+1244 
-1255 NGFIEDTTKRTR
+1255 
-1267 SDNFRSALRDSGKIY
+1267 
-1282 RLYKEFPREGRN
+1282 
-1294 LKKELWEIGVYN
+1294 
-1306 YTWGDV
+1306 
-1312 DKEHFPRSGSYEYI
+1312 
-1326 LNVLAGYID
+1326 
-1335 TDGYIAY
+1335 
-1342 SGDYGYVEFC
+1342 
-1352 CKSESLISDLQD
+1352 
-1364 VLSSLGFKAYR
+1364 
-1375 GKDRYDKDY
+1375 
-1384 NRYYP
+1384 
-1389 RLRLNARDSVE
+1389 
-1400 LMLLIKDLLVLKH
+1400 
-1413 EQAEELISKFGGKTR
+1413 
-1428 QGKLDIPLEC
+1428 
-1438 DSVLRDEINFLIKVC
+1438 
-1453 FESKGMTRTQYKDLK
+1453 
-1468 TGYFSND
+1468 
-1475 LDRHR
+1475 
-1480 TSINNILSFIEDN
+1480 
-1493 KLEREF
+1493 
-1499 IAYPLWDEFK
+1499 
-1509 TISYLRNC
+1509 
-1517 NVSTVVSVEEIGTH
+1517 
-1531 VVYDVTIPKTHT
+1531 
-1543 FIANG
+1543 
-1548 FISHNTSRV
+1548 TSRV

-1597 DYVGGGILKGS
+1597 EYVGGGILKGS

-1692 SNYRDRV
+1692 SNYKDKV

-1864 LLYGSDNWESLL
+1864 LLYGSDSWESLL

-2019 FMEAHGK
+2019 FMESHGK

-2058 ENLEDMYQLAEGVGD
+2058 ENLEEMYQLAEGVGD

>member
-143 YSDYKVLE
+143 YSEYKVLE

-326 SDGNSVE
+326 SDGNTVE

-362 LFCDEITRCFSGSTK
+362 LFCDEITRC
-377 VKLLD
+377 
-382 GRSLTMEELYN
+382 
-393 EFGTTKP
+393 
-400 FYVYSCDKDGNV
+400 
-412 VFKKA
+412 
-417 YSNGVTRRDA
+417 
-427 DVVKVTL
+427 
-434 DNGSSIICTPDHR
+434 
-447 FMLRDGSYEMAMH
+447 
-460 FERGRSLMSTYFNYK
+460 
-475 NSTKTPF
+475 
-482 GSTYETFINPRD
+482 
-494 MKEYYTHREVA
+494 
-505 RQYYCDTYGKLGKDG
+505 
-520 CFRNAHHVDF
+520 
-530 NSLNNVP
+530 
-537 ENLKVMDRI
+537 
-546 EHYNLHIHG
+546 
-555 ENSVSKRLQSVDGYL
+555 
-570 DMQRGCMR
+570 
-578 KAMQHPDFFKNQ
+578 
-590 RKGLEEYWGSKRHNE
+590 
-605 VMTSDVRNKSFKTQE
+605 
-620 FKDMCSDR
+620 
-628 CKSQWDSGQFDN
+628 
-640 IDRVSANHKA
+640 
-650 NFEKA
+650 
-655 VRFVK
+655 
-660 ILSDVGYDI
+660 
-669 NIDNYQGFVDTF
+669 
-681 TGQHGIYYSVVS
+681 
-693 TDWFN
+693 
-698 IDDNGYALSDV
+698 
-709 FDEVDSR
+709 
-716 DWERF
+716 
-721 FNSNKKILNKIK
+721 
-733 SLNYDETKQGI
+733 
-744 CDGTYDTSVGDYVDL
+744 
-759 SNKGV
+759 
-764 RDTLSFLNY
+764 
-773 LLSEYGD
+773 
-780 FTNRE
+780 
-785 YMEYHSDRDLDKYHF
+785 
-800 AFRYGNLC
+800 
-808 KYFGSFARA
+808 
-817 KDLASVYNHKVVSV
+817 
-831 EILPYKEDVYDIE
+831 
-844 VEDTHNFLIDLGDD
+844 
-858 SGVFVH
+858 
-864 NCRDKGVNG
+864 RDKGVNG

-893 FVAATNLDIQKGIE
+893 FVAATNLDIQKGVE

-1028 NEGKEDGGEEKLYKR
+1028 NDGKEDSGEEKLYKR

-1100 SALGKCVTGDTI
+1100 SALGK
-1112 IRVDGGITEIKNLD
+1112 
-1126 FTDGYLEREYVVD
+1126 
-1139 GLTDYVTTSHTY
+1139 
-1151 REVCDEVVAIKDN
+1151 
-1164 YGSVIKVTKNH
+1164 
-1175 PLRVLSKEG
+1175 
-1184 VVWKKALDIKEG
+1184 
-1196 DVLLSKKFDSS
+1196 
-1207 YFKDIKH
+1207 
-1214 DFNAYMY
+1214 
-1221 GFVLGDGCVS
+1221 
-1231 NKAKGCNSLTLSY
+1231 
-1244 NKERIVTLLNE
+1244 
-1255 NGFIEDTTKRTR
+1255 
-1267 SDNFRSALRDSGKIY
+1267 
-1282 RLYKEFPREGRN
+1282 
-1294 LKKELWEIGVYN
+1294 
-1306 YTWGDV
+1306 
-1312 DKEHFPRSGSYEYI
+1312 
-1326 LNVLAGYID
+1326 
-1335 TDGYIAY
+1335 
-1342 SGDYGYVEFC
+1342 
-1352 CKSESLISDLQD
+1352 
-1364 VLSSLGFKAYR
+1364 
-1375 GKDRYDKDY
+1375 
-1384 NRYYP
+1384 
-1389 RLRLNARDSVE
+1389 
-1400 LMLLIKDLLVLKH
+1400 
-1413 EQAEELISKFGGKTR
+1413 
-1428 QGKLDIPLEC
+1428 
-1438 DSVLRDEINFLIKVC
+1438 
-1453 FESKGMTRTQYKDLK
+1453 
-1468 TGYFSND
+1468 
-1475 LDRHR
+1475 
-1480 TSINNILSFIEDN
+1480 
-1493 KLEREF
+1493 
-1499 IAYPLWDEFK
+1499 
-1509 TISYLRNC
+1509 
-1517 NVSTVVSVEEIGTH
+1517 
-1531 VVYDVTIPKTHT
+1531 
-1543 FIANG
+1543 
-1548 FISHNTSRV
+1548 TSRV

-1597 DYVGGGILKGS
+1597 EYVGGGILKGS

-1692 SNYRDRV
+1692 SNYKDRV

-2102 KKSKTPKNVKYN
+2102 KKSKTPKIVKYN

>member
-18 KNVREV
+18 KNVREI

-36 VVDLDSSTKDSS
+36 IVDFDSPSKDSTN
-48 KKVFK
+48 KVFK

-68 PNTVFNIFSGT
+68 PSIVFNIFSGT

-84 IVDIME
+84 TVDIME
-90 FDYQAVANLIEV
+90 FDYQSVANLIEV
-102 DLVNDIDRAIFQCNG
+102 DLVNDINKAIFQCNG
-117 AYLVEDILTDT
+117 AYLIEDVLTDN
-128 FINACANGLDVSSET
+128 FINACANGLDVSSES
-143 YSDYKVLE
+143 YSEYKVLE
-151 DSDKLDTVSM
+151 DSDKLDTVSI

-198 AEGIKGK
+198 AEDIKGK

-362 LFCDEITRCFSGSTK
+362 LFCDEITRC
-377 VKLLD
+377 
-382 GRSLTMEELYN
+382 
-393 EFGTTKP
+393 
-400 FYVYSCDKDGNV
+400 
-412 VFKKA
+412 
-417 YSNGVTRRDA
+417 
-427 DVVKVTL
+427 
-434 DNGSSIICTPDHR
+434 
-447 FMLRDGSYEMAMH
+447 
-460 FERGRSLMSTYFNYK
+460 
-475 NSTKTPF
+475 
-482 GSTYETFINPRD
+482 
-494 MKEYYTHREVA
+494 
-505 RQYYCDTYGKLGKDG
+505 
-520 CFRNAHHVDF
+520 
-530 NSLNNVP
+530 
-537 ENLKVMDRI
+537 
-546 EHYNLHIHG
+546 
-555 ENSVSKRLQSVDGYL
+555 
-570 DMQRGCMR
+570 
-578 KAMQHPDFFKNQ
+578 
-590 RKGLEEYWGSKRHNE
+590 
-605 VMTSDVRNKSFKTQE
+605 
-620 FKDMCSDR
+620 
-628 CKSQWDSGQFDN
+628 
-640 IDRVSANHKA
+640 
-650 NFEKA
+650 
-655 VRFVK
+655 
-660 ILSDVGYDI
+660 
-669 NIDNYQGFVDTF
+669 
-681 TGQHGIYYSVVS
+681 
-693 TDWFN
+693 
-698 IDDNGYALSDV
+698 
-709 FDEVDSR
+709 
-716 DWERF
+716 
-721 FNSNKKILNKIK
+721 
-733 SLNYDETKQGI
+733 
-744 CDGTYDTSVGDYVDL
+744 
-759 SNKGV
+759 
-764 RDTLSFLNY
+764 
-773 LLSEYGD
+773 
-780 FTNRE
+780 
-785 YMEYHSDRDLDKYHF
+785 
-800 AFRYGNLC
+800 
-808 KYFGSFARA
+808 
-817 KDLASVYNHKVVSV
+817 
-831 EILPYKEDVYDIE
+831 
-844 VEDTHNFLIDLGDD
+844 
-858 SGVFVH
+858 
-864 NCRDKGVNG
+864 RDKGVNG

-893 FVAATNLDIQKGIE
+893 FVAATNLDIQKGVE

-1028 NEGKEDGGEEKLYKR
+1028 NDGKEDGGEEKLYKR

-1184 VVWKKALDIKEG
+1184 VVWRKALDIKEG

-1335 TDGYIAY
+1335 TDGYIAH

-1438 DSVLRDEINFLIKVC
+1438 GSVLRDEINFLIKVC
-1453 FESKGMTRTQYKDLK
+1453 FESKGMTRTQYKNLK

-1597 DYVGGGILKGS
+1597 EYVGGGILKGS

-1692 SNYRDRV
+1692 SNYKDRV

-1864 LLYGSDNWESLL
+1864 LLYGSDSWESLL
-1876 IGDSVKVGDTSI
+1876 IGDTVKVGDTSI

-1971 NLDEDIS
+1971 NLDEDIT

>member
-13 KADFV
+13 KADFI
-18 KNVREV
+18 KNVRET
-24 HAVEEFLGYEPL
+24 HSIDEFLGYESL
-36 VVDLDSSTKDSS
+36 ITDFDSQTSDSSSR
-48 KKVFK
+48 VFK

-60 NTLFLAEL
+60 NTLFLMEL
-68 PNTVFNIFSGT
+68 PSTVLRIFSGD
-79 FGSEI
+79 FGGNI

-90 FDYQAVANLIEV
+90 FDYQGVANIVET
-102 DLVNDIDRAIFQCNG
+102 DLVNDVNKAIFACNG
-117 AYLVEDILTDT
+117 AYLVEDIVTDT
-128 FINACANGLDVSSET
+128 FINACSNGFDVPRDISV
-143 YSDYKVLE
+143 DYKVLE
-151 DSDKLDTVSM
+151 ESDKQNKDSLS
-161 SEWLFSNEH
+161 SWLFMNDN

-175 IMESALDT
+175 IMESALVT
-183 LQLLKDRRKKGKSND
+183 LQMLKDRRKNGESND
-198 AEGIKGK
+198 AEEVKGK

-319 YTESSVA
+319 YTEEEIA
-326 SDGNSVE
+326 SDGNEVD
-333 TEKKYLTDEQKTK
+333 TEKKYLTDEQKDK

-362 LFCDEITRCFSGSTK
+362 LF
-377 VKLLD
+377 
-382 GRSLTMEELYN
+382 
-393 EFGTTKP
+393 
-400 FYVYSCDKDGNV
+400 
-412 VFKKA
+412 
-417 YSNGVTRRDA
+417 
-427 DVVKVTL
+427 
-434 DNGSSIICTPDHR
+434 
-447 FMLRDGSYEMAMH
+447 
-460 FERGRSLMSTYFNYK
+460 
-475 NSTKTPF
+475 
-482 GSTYETFINPRD
+482 
-494 MKEYYTHREVA
+494 
-505 RQYYCDTYGKLGKDG
+505 
-520 CFRNAHHVDF
+520 
-530 NSLNNVP
+530 
-537 ENLKVMDRI
+537 
-546 EHYNLHIHG
+546 
-555 ENSVSKRLQSVDGYL
+555 
-570 DMQRGCMR
+570 
-578 KAMQHPDFFKNQ
+578 
-590 RKGLEEYWGSKRHNE
+590 
-605 VMTSDVRNKSFKTQE
+605 
-620 FKDMCSDR
+620 
-628 CKSQWDSGQFDN
+628 
-640 IDRVSANHKA
+640 
-650 NFEKA
+650 
-655 VRFVK
+655 
-660 ILSDVGYDI
+660 
-669 NIDNYQGFVDTF
+669 
-681 TGQHGIYYSVVS
+681 
-693 TDWFN
+693 
-698 IDDNGYALSDV
+698 
-709 FDEVDSR
+709 FDETTR
-716 DWERF
+716 
-721 FNSNKKILNKIK
+721 
-733 SLNYDETKQGI
+733 
-744 CDGTYDTSVGDYVDL
+744 
-759 SNKGV
+759 
-764 RDTLSFLNY
+764 
-773 LLSEYGD
+773 
-780 FTNRE
+780 
-785 YMEYHSDRDLDKYHF
+785 
-800 AFRYGNLC
+800 
-808 KYFGSFARA
+808 
-817 KDLASVYNHKVVSV
+817 
-831 EILPYKEDVYDIE
+831 
-844 VEDTHNFLIDLGDD
+844 
-858 SGVFVH
+858 
-864 NCRDKGVNG
+864 CRDKGVNG

-893 FVAATNLDIQKGIE
+893 FVAATNLDIQKGLE

-927 AYSNRFIPLKV
+927 AYSNRFIPLKI

-953 TTDKR
+953 TTDKK

-963 TNIHPVVLEFLN
+963 SNIHPVVLEFLN
-975 NNRDMVYTD
+975 NNRDMVYND

-1028 NEGKEDGGEEKLYKR
+1028 NDGKEDSGEEKLYKR

-1060 FLESKGYSNYDD
+1060 FLESKGYSNFDE

-1100 SALGKCVTGDTI
+1100 SALGK
-1112 IRVDGGITEIKNLD
+1112 
-1126 FTDGYLEREYVVD
+1126 
-1139 GLTDYVTTSHTY
+1139 
-1151 REVCDEVVAIKDN
+1151 
-1164 YGSVIKVTKNH
+1164 
-1175 PLRVLSKEG
+1175 
-1184 VVWKKALDIKEG
+1184 
-1196 DVLLSKKFDSS
+1196 
-1207 YFKDIKH
+1207 
-1214 DFNAYMY
+1214 
-1221 GFVLGDGCVS
+1221 
-1231 NKAKGCNSLTLSY
+1231 
-1244 NKERIVTLLNE
+1244 
-1255 NGFIEDTTKRTR
+1255 
-1267 SDNFRSALRDSGKIY
+1267 
-1282 RLYKEFPREGRN
+1282 
-1294 LKKELWEIGVYN
+1294 
-1306 YTWGDV
+1306 
-1312 DKEHFPRSGSYEYI
+1312 
-1326 LNVLAGYID
+1326 
-1335 TDGYIAY
+1335 
-1342 SGDYGYVEFC
+1342 
-1352 CKSESLISDLQD
+1352 
-1364 VLSSLGFKAYR
+1364 
-1375 GKDRYDKDY
+1375 
-1384 NRYYP
+1384 
-1389 RLRLNARDSVE
+1389 
-1400 LMLLIKDLLVLKH
+1400 
-1413 EQAEELISKFGGKTR
+1413 
-1428 QGKLDIPLEC
+1428 
-1438 DSVLRDEINFLIKVC
+1438 
-1453 FESKGMTRTQYKDLK
+1453 
-1468 TGYFSND
+1468 
-1475 LDRHR
+1475 
-1480 TSINNILSFIEDN
+1480 
-1493 KLEREF
+1493 
-1499 IAYPLWDEFK
+1499 
-1509 TISYLRNC
+1509 
-1517 NVSTVVSVEEIGTH
+1517 
-1531 VVYDVTIPKTHT
+1531 
-1543 FIANG
+1543 
-1548 FISHNTSRV
+1548 TSRV

-1597 DYVGGGILKGS
+1597 EYVGGGILKGS
-1608 GLDDVSKELQS
+1608 GLDDVSKALQD

-1692 SNYRDRV
+1692 SNYKDKV

-1771 GLDTEQ
+1771 GLEPEK

-1805 DIKSMRGKRQE
+1805 DIKSMRGRRQE

-1826 GKILFTDDVVMQF
+1826 GKILFTDDVSMMF
-1839 EDLIL
+1839 EDLVL

-1850 LESHAQKTIKFLDS
+1850 LESHAQKTVKFLDS
-1864 LLYGSDNWESLL
+1864 LLYGSESWESLL
-1876 IGDSVKVGDTSI
+1876 IGDSVKIGDTSI
-1888 SASDIVDSL
+1888 SASDIIDSL
-1897 AQCRDD
+1897 VQCRDD
-1903 LKQFTLKPMSADDRV
+1903 LKQFTLKPMSSDDRV
-1918 ECSDTIDLVEDL
+1918 DCSDTIDLVEDL

-1938 INTSNKREDMFKMYL
+1938 INTGNKREDMFKMYL

-2006 ESIVKYCLDLCND
+2006 EGMVRYCLDLCKE
-2019 FMEAHGK
+2019 FMEVHG
-2026 TLPNENYAMF
+2026 TSLPNENYAMF

-2052 FLKRSG
+2052 FLRRSDEG
-2058 ENLEDMYQLAEGVGD
+2058 LEEMYKMAEGVGD

-2085 KVSREDIENIKK
+2085 KSTKADIEAIRQLIKD
-2097 AIKES
+2097 S
-2102 KKSKTPKNVKYN
+2102 KKTKKDKNVKYN

>member
-18 KNVREV
+18 KNVREI

-36 VVDLDSSTKDSS
+36 IVDFDSPSKDSTN
-48 KKVFK
+48 KVFK

-68 PNTVFNIFSGT
+68 PSIVFNIFSGT

-84 IVDIME
+84 TVDIME
-90 FDYQAVANLIEV
+90 FDYQSVANLIEV
-102 DLVNDIDRAIFQCNG
+102 DLVNDINKAIFQCNG
-117 AYLVEDILTDT
+117 AYLIEDVLTDN
-128 FINACANGLDVSSET
+128 FINACANGLDVSSES
-143 YSDYKVLE
+143 YSEYKVLE

-198 AEGIKGK
+198 AEDIKGK

-362 LFCDEITRCFSGSTK
+362 LFCDEITRC
-377 VKLLD
+377 
-382 GRSLTMEELYN
+382 
-393 EFGTTKP
+393 
-400 FYVYSCDKDGNV
+400 
-412 VFKKA
+412 
-417 YSNGVTRRDA
+417 
-427 DVVKVTL
+427 
-434 DNGSSIICTPDHR
+434 
-447 FMLRDGSYEMAMH
+447 
-460 FERGRSLMSTYFNYK
+460 
-475 NSTKTPF
+475 
-482 GSTYETFINPRD
+482 
-494 MKEYYTHREVA
+494 
-505 RQYYCDTYGKLGKDG
+505 
-520 CFRNAHHVDF
+520 
-530 NSLNNVP
+530 
-537 ENLKVMDRI
+537 
-546 EHYNLHIHG
+546 
-555 ENSVSKRLQSVDGYL
+555 
-570 DMQRGCMR
+570 
-578 KAMQHPDFFKNQ
+578 
-590 RKGLEEYWGSKRHNE
+590 
-605 VMTSDVRNKSFKTQE
+605 
-620 FKDMCSDR
+620 
-628 CKSQWDSGQFDN
+628 
-640 IDRVSANHKA
+640 
-650 NFEKA
+650 
-655 VRFVK
+655 
-660 ILSDVGYDI
+660 
-669 NIDNYQGFVDTF
+669 
-681 TGQHGIYYSVVS
+681 
-693 TDWFN
+693 
-698 IDDNGYALSDV
+698 
-709 FDEVDSR
+709 
-716 DWERF
+716 
-721 FNSNKKILNKIK
+721 
-733 SLNYDETKQGI
+733 
-744 CDGTYDTSVGDYVDL
+744 
-759 SNKGV
+759 
-764 RDTLSFLNY
+764 
-773 LLSEYGD
+773 
-780 FTNRE
+780 
-785 YMEYHSDRDLDKYHF
+785 
-800 AFRYGNLC
+800 
-808 KYFGSFARA
+808 
-817 KDLASVYNHKVVSV
+817 
-831 EILPYKEDVYDIE
+831 
-844 VEDTHNFLIDLGDD
+844 
-858 SGVFVH
+858 
-864 NCRDKGVNG
+864 RDKGVNG

-893 FVAATNLDIQKGIE
+893 FVAATNLDIQKGVE

-1028 NEGKEDGGEEKLYKR
+1028 NDGKEDGGEEKLYKR

-1196 DVLLSKKFDSS
+1196 DILLSKKFDSS

-1438 DSVLRDEINFLIKVC
+1438 GSVLRDEINFLIKVC
-1453 FESKGMTRTQYKDLK
+1453 FESKGMTRTQYKNLK

-1480 TSINNILSFIEDN
+1480 TSINNIISFIEDN

-1597 DYVGGGILKGS
+1597 EYVGGGILKGS

-1692 SNYRDRV
+1692 SNYKDRV

-1864 LLYGSDNWESLL
+1864 LLYGSDSWESLL
-1876 IGDSVKVGDTSI
+1876 IGDTVKVGDTSI

-1971 NLDEDIS
+1971 NLDEDIT

-1995 QRNFSKYSGNT
+1995 QRNFYKYSGNT

-2019 FMEAHGK
+2019 FMEVHGK

-2058 ENLEDMYQLAEGVGD
+2058 ENLEEMYQLAEGVGD

-2097 AIKES
+2097 AIKDS

>member
-13 KADFV
+13 KADFI
-18 KNVREV
+18 KNVRET
-24 HAVEEFLGYEPL
+24 HSIDEFLGYESL
-36 VVDLDSSTKDSS
+36 ITDFDSQTSDSSNR
-48 KKVFK
+48 VFK

-60 NTLFLAEL
+60 NTLFLMEL
-68 PNTVFNIFSGT
+68 PSTVLRIFSGD
-79 FGSEI
+79 FGGNI

-90 FDYQAVANLIEV
+90 FDYQGVANIVET
-102 DLVNDIDRAIFQCNG
+102 DLVNDVNKAIFACNG
-117 AYLVEDILTDT
+117 AYLVEDIVTDT
-128 FINACANGLDVSSET
+128 FINACANGFDVPRDISV
-143 YSDYKVLE
+143 DYKVLE
-151 DSDKLDTVSM
+151 ESDKQNKDSLS
-161 SEWLFSNEH
+161 SWLFMNDN

-183 LQLLKDRRKKGKSND
+183 LQMLKDRRKNGKSND
-198 AEGIKGK
+198 AEEVKGK

-319 YTESSVA
+319 YTEEEIA
-326 SDGNSVE
+326 SDGNEVD
-333 TEKKYLTDEQKTK
+333 TEKKYLTDEQKDK

-362 LFCDEITRCFSGSTK
+362 LFCDEITR
-377 VKLLD
+377 
-382 GRSLTMEELYN
+382 
-393 EFGTTKP
+393 
-400 FYVYSCDKDGNV
+400 
-412 VFKKA
+412 
-417 YSNGVTRRDA
+417 
-427 DVVKVTL
+427 
-434 DNGSSIICTPDHR
+434 
-447 FMLRDGSYEMAMH
+447 
-460 FERGRSLMSTYFNYK
+460 
-475 NSTKTPF
+475 
-482 GSTYETFINPRD
+482 
-494 MKEYYTHREVA
+494 
-505 RQYYCDTYGKLGKDG
+505 
-520 CFRNAHHVDF
+520 
-530 NSLNNVP
+530 
-537 ENLKVMDRI
+537 
-546 EHYNLHIHG
+546 
-555 ENSVSKRLQSVDGYL
+555 
-570 DMQRGCMR
+570 
-578 KAMQHPDFFKNQ
+578 
-590 RKGLEEYWGSKRHNE
+590 
-605 VMTSDVRNKSFKTQE
+605 
-620 FKDMCSDR
+620 
-628 CKSQWDSGQFDN
+628 
-640 IDRVSANHKA
+640 
-650 NFEKA
+650 
-655 VRFVK
+655 
-660 ILSDVGYDI
+660 
-669 NIDNYQGFVDTF
+669 
-681 TGQHGIYYSVVS
+681 
-693 TDWFN
+693 
-698 IDDNGYALSDV
+698 
-709 FDEVDSR
+709 
-716 DWERF
+716 
-721 FNSNKKILNKIK
+721 
-733 SLNYDETKQGI
+733 
-744 CDGTYDTSVGDYVDL
+744 
-759 SNKGV
+759 
-764 RDTLSFLNY
+764 
-773 LLSEYGD
+773 
-780 FTNRE
+780 
-785 YMEYHSDRDLDKYHF
+785 
-800 AFRYGNLC
+800 
-808 KYFGSFARA
+808 
-817 KDLASVYNHKVVSV
+817 
-831 EILPYKEDVYDIE
+831 
-844 VEDTHNFLIDLGDD
+844 
-858 SGVFVH
+858 
-864 NCRDKGVNG
+864 CRDKGVNG

-893 FVAATNLDIQKGIE
+893 FVAATNLDIQKGLE

-953 TTDKR
+953 TTDKK

-963 TNIHPVVLEFLN
+963 SNIHPVVLEFLN
-975 NNRDMVYTD
+975 NNRDMVYND

-1028 NEGKEDGGEEKLYKR
+1028 NDGKEDSGEVKLYK
-1043 KILEGYVSKWCC
+1043 KKLLEGYVSKWCC

-1060 FLESKGYSNYDD
+1060 FLESKGYSNFDE

-1126 FTDGYLEREYVVD
+1126 FTDGYLEREYIVD

-1164 YGSVIKVTKNH
+1164 YGSVVKVTKNH
-1175 PLRVLSKEG
+1175 PLRILSKDG
-1184 VVWKKALDIKEG
+1184 IVWRKALDIKEG
-1196 DVLLSKKFDSS
+1196 DVVLSKKFDSS
-1207 YFKDIKH
+1207 YFNGIKH

-1231 NKAKGCNSLTLSY
+1231 NKAKGCNSLTLSH
-1244 NKERIVTLLNE
+1244 NKKRIVTLLNE

-1267 SDNFRSALRDSGKIY
+1267 SDNFRSALKDSGKIY
-1282 RLYKEFPREGRN
+1282 RLYKEFPREGRT
-1294 LKKELWEIGVYN
+1294 LKKELWEIAVYN
-1306 YTWGDV
+1306 YTWGEV
-1312 DKEHFPRSGSYEYI
+1312 DKEHFPRSGSYGYI

-1335 TDGYIAY
+1335 TDGYIAH
-1342 SGDYGYVEFC
+1342 SGDFGYVEFC

-1375 GKDRYDKDY
+1375 GKDRYNKDY
-1384 NRYYP
+1384 DRYYP

-1400 LMLLIKDLLVLKH
+1400 LMLLIKDLLILKH
-1413 EQAEELISKFGGKTR
+1413 EQAEELISKFSGKIR

-1438 DSVLRDEINFLIKVC
+1438 GSVLRDEINFLIKVC
-1453 FESKGMTRTQYKDLK
+1453 FESKGMTRTRYKNLK
-1468 TGYFSND
+1468 TGYFSHD
-1475 LDRHR
+1475 LDSHK
-1480 TSINNILSFIEDN
+1480 TSLNNILSFIEDN

-1597 DYVGGGILKGS
+1597 EYVGGGILKGS
-1608 GLDDVSKELQS
+1608 GLDDVSKALQD

-1692 SNYRDRV
+1692 SNYKDKV

-1771 GLDTEQ
+1771 GLEPEK

-1805 DIKSMRGKRQE
+1805 DIKSMRGRRQE

-1826 GKILFTDDVVMQF
+1826 GKILFTDDVAMMF
-1839 EDLIL
+1839 EDLVL

-1850 LESHAQKTIKFLDS
+1850 LESHAQETVKFLDS
-1864 LLYGSDNWESLL
+1864 LLYGSESWESLL
-1876 IGDSVKVGDTSI
+1876 IGDSVKIGDTSI
-1888 SASDIVDSL
+1888 SASDIIDSL
-1897 AQCRDD
+1897 VQCRDD
-1903 LKQFTLKPMSADDRV
+1903 LKQFTLKPMSSDDRV
-1918 ECSDTIDLVEDL
+1918 DCSDTIDLVEDL

-1938 INTSNKREDMFKMYL
+1938 INTGNKREDMFKMYL

-2006 ESIVKYCLDLCND
+2006 EGMVRYCLDLCKE
-2019 FMEAHGK
+2019 FMEVHG
-2026 TLPNENYAMF
+2026 TSLPNENYAMF

-2052 FLKRSG
+2052 FLRRSDEG
-2058 ENLEDMYQLAEGVGD
+2058 LEEMYKLAEGVGD

-2085 KVSREDIENIKK
+2085 KSTKADIEAIRQLIKD
-2097 AIKES
+2097 S
-2102 KKSKTPKNVKYN
+2102 KKTKKDKNVKYN

>member
-90 FDYQAVANLIEV
+90 FDYQAVANLVEV

-143 YSDYKVLE
+143 YSEYKVLE

-198 AEGIKGK
+198 AEDIKGK

-236 GPTAVFKSATVK
+236 GPTAVFKSATIK

-319 YTESSVA
+319 YTETEVA

-362 LFCDEITRCFSGSTK
+362 LFCDEITRC
-377 VKLLD
+377 
-382 GRSLTMEELYN
+382 
-393 EFGTTKP
+393 
-400 FYVYSCDKDGNV
+400 
-412 VFKKA
+412 
-417 YSNGVTRRDA
+417 
-427 DVVKVTL
+427 
-434 DNGSSIICTPDHR
+434 
-447 FMLRDGSYEMAMH
+447 
-460 FERGRSLMSTYFNYK
+460 
-475 NSTKTPF
+475 
-482 GSTYETFINPRD
+482 
-494 MKEYYTHREVA
+494 
-505 RQYYCDTYGKLGKDG
+505 
-520 CFRNAHHVDF
+520 
-530 NSLNNVP
+530 
-537 ENLKVMDRI
+537 
-546 EHYNLHIHG
+546 
-555 ENSVSKRLQSVDGYL
+555 
-570 DMQRGCMR
+570 
-578 KAMQHPDFFKNQ
+578 
-590 RKGLEEYWGSKRHNE
+590 
-605 VMTSDVRNKSFKTQE
+605 
-620 FKDMCSDR
+620 
-628 CKSQWDSGQFDN
+628 
-640 IDRVSANHKA
+640 
-650 NFEKA
+650 
-655 VRFVK
+655 
-660 ILSDVGYDI
+660 
-669 NIDNYQGFVDTF
+669 
-681 TGQHGIYYSVVS
+681 
-693 TDWFN
+693 
-698 IDDNGYALSDV
+698 
-709 FDEVDSR
+709 
-716 DWERF
+716 
-721 FNSNKKILNKIK
+721 
-733 SLNYDETKQGI
+733 
-744 CDGTYDTSVGDYVDL
+744 
-759 SNKGV
+759 
-764 RDTLSFLNY
+764 
-773 LLSEYGD
+773 
-780 FTNRE
+780 
-785 YMEYHSDRDLDKYHF
+785 
-800 AFRYGNLC
+800 
-808 KYFGSFARA
+808 
-817 KDLASVYNHKVVSV
+817 
-831 EILPYKEDVYDIE
+831 
-844 VEDTHNFLIDLGDD
+844 
-858 SGVFVH
+858 
-864 NCRDKGVNG
+864 RDKGVNG

-893 FVAATNLDIQKGIE
+893 FVAATNLDIQKGVE

-1028 NEGKEDGGEEKLYKR
+1028 NDGKEDSGEEKLYKR

-1087 ALETGSPAMLIGP
+1087 ALETGSPVMLIGP
-1100 SALGKCVTGDTI
+1100 SALGK
-1112 IRVDGGITEIKNLD
+1112 
-1126 FTDGYLEREYVVD
+1126 
-1139 GLTDYVTTSHTY
+1139 
-1151 REVCDEVVAIKDN
+1151 
-1164 YGSVIKVTKNH
+1164 
-1175 PLRVLSKEG
+1175 
-1184 VVWKKALDIKEG
+1184 
-1196 DVLLSKKFDSS
+1196 
-1207 YFKDIKH
+1207 
-1214 DFNAYMY
+1214 
-1221 GFVLGDGCVS
+1221 
-1231 NKAKGCNSLTLSY
+1231 
-1244 NKERIVTLLNE
+1244 
-1255 NGFIEDTTKRTR
+1255 
-1267 SDNFRSALRDSGKIY
+1267 
-1282 RLYKEFPREGRN
+1282 
-1294 LKKELWEIGVYN
+1294 
-1306 YTWGDV
+1306 
-1312 DKEHFPRSGSYEYI
+1312 
-1326 LNVLAGYID
+1326 
-1335 TDGYIAY
+1335 
-1342 SGDYGYVEFC
+1342 
-1352 CKSESLISDLQD
+1352 
-1364 VLSSLGFKAYR
+1364 
-1375 GKDRYDKDY
+1375 
-1384 NRYYP
+1384 
-1389 RLRLNARDSVE
+1389 
-1400 LMLLIKDLLVLKH
+1400 
-1413 EQAEELISKFGGKTR
+1413 
-1428 QGKLDIPLEC
+1428 
-1438 DSVLRDEINFLIKVC
+1438 
-1453 FESKGMTRTQYKDLK
+1453 
-1468 TGYFSND
+1468 
-1475 LDRHR
+1475 
-1480 TSINNILSFIEDN
+1480 
-1493 KLEREF
+1493 
-1499 IAYPLWDEFK
+1499 
-1509 TISYLRNC
+1509 
-1517 NVSTVVSVEEIGTH
+1517 
-1531 VVYDVTIPKTHT
+1531 
-1543 FIANG
+1543 
-1548 FISHNTSRV
+1548 TSRV

-1597 DYVGGGILKGS
+1597 EYVGGGILKGS

-1692 SNYRDRV
+1692 SNYKDRV

-1755 QKEEGLID
+1755 QKEDGLID

-2058 ENLEDMYQLAEGVGD
+2058 ENLEEMYQLAEGVGD

>member
-1 MYSISNYFPFLD
+1 MYSINNFFPFID
-13 KADFV
+13 RADFV
-18 KNVREV
+18 RNIREV
-24 HAVEEFLGYEPL
+24 HNISEFFGFE
-36 VVDLDSSTKDSS
+36 VTKTDFDVDTKGDSH
-48 KKVFK
+48 VLK
-53 AYRIMPS
+53 AYRVLPS
-60 NTLFLAEL
+60 NTLFLMEV
-68 PNTVFNIFSGT
+68 PSVVKDVFNGIYGQEVT
-79 FGSEI
+79 
-84 IVDIME
+84 VDIIE
-90 FDYQAVANLIEV
+90 LDYQGISNSINCEE
-102 DLVNDIDRAIFQCNG
+102 VNDSLCATLYCNG
-117 AYLVEDILTDT
+117 GFDSENIITDT
-128 FINACANGLDVSSET
+128 FINACGNGIEVPYDVAK
-143 YSDYKVLE
+143 DFLILE
-151 DSDKLDTVSM
+151 DSDRKSRDVNIND
-161 SEWLFSNEH
+161 WLYDNEH

-175 IMESALDT
+175 IMESAADT
-183 LQLLKDRRKKGKSND
+183 LQLLKDRRKNGKDNY
-198 AEGIKGK
+198 AEEVKGK
-205 DAVYTWLD
+205 DAIYTWLD

-221 EEMKSGGREVVPLLI
+221 EEIKSGGREVVPLLI
-236 GPTAVFKSATVK
+236 GPTAVFKSATIK

-292 EIVVCSDGFREF
+292 ELVVCSDGFREF

-319 YTESSVA
+319 YIEKDVA
-326 SDGNSVE
+326 SDGNVVE
-333 TEKKYLTDEQKTK
+333 KEQQTISDEQREK
-346 IVELQL
+346 IVKLQL
-352 QYKNYMRTPV
+352 QYKEYMKTPV
-362 LFCDEITRCFSGSTK
+362 LFFDEITRCFCGSTK

-382 GRSLTMEELYN
+382 GRSLTMEELYG

-417 YSNGVTRRDA
+417 YSNGITRRDA

-475 NSTKTPF
+475 NSTKTSF

-505 RQYYCDTYGKLGKDG
+505 RQYYGDTYGKLGKDG

-537 ENLKVMDRI
+537 ENLKVMDRN
-546 EHYNLHIHG
+546 EHYSLHIHG

-570 DMQRGCMR
+570 DMQRNCMF

-590 RKGLEEYWGSKRHNE
+590 RRGLEEYWGSKRHNE
-605 VMTSDVRNKSFKTQE
+605 VMTSEQRNKAFKTSE
-620 FKDMCSDR
+620 FKDMCSNR
-628 CKSQWDSGQFDN
+628 CKSQWSSGQFDN
-640 IDRVSANHKA
+640 IDRISASRKA

-660 ILSDVGYDI
+660 ILRDVGYDI

-681 TGQHGIYYSVVS
+681 TGQHGIYYNVVS
-693 TDWFN
+693 TDWFSVV
-698 IDDNGYALSDV
+698 DNGHSLSEV
-709 FDEVDSR
+709 FEEVNSR

-721 FNSNKKILNKIK
+721 FNSNKKILDKIK

-785 YMEYHSDRDLDKYHF
+785 YMAYHSERDLDKYHF

-864 NCRDKGVNG
+864 NCRNKGVNG

-879 NQKKLNDMTLNGCK
+879 NQKRLNDMTFNGCK
-893 FVAATNLDIQKGIE
+893 FVAATNLDIQKGLE
-907 REEYRMELD
+907 REEYKMELET
-916 MLYDVNTDLDV
+916 LYDVNTDLDV

-938 YPNDVM
+938 YPEDVQ
-944 DRWFEWASG
+944 DRWFEWAKSLTSKKG
-953 TTDKR
+953 FTD
-958 GFKGV
+958 
-963 TNIHPVVLEFLN
+963 TPNIHPVVLEFLEK
-975 NNRDMVYTD
+975 NRDYVYND
-984 KPVLDAIAEGLSD
+984 KPVIDAIANGLSD

-1002 QVFPNYRTWDMLS
+1002 AVFPNYRTWDMLS
-1015 DYLYSVDKTAEAE
+1015 EYLYSIDESASIDNDDK
-1028 NEGKEDGGEEKLYKR
+1028 DGAEEKLYKR
-1043 KILEGYVSKWCC
+1043 RLVEGYISKWCC
-1055 EKFIP
+1055 DKFLP
-1060 FLESKGYSNYDD
+1060 FLESKGYKEYDS
-1072 VKEPVKDDVGDFLST
+1072 VKEPVEDTVSDFLDT
-1087 ALETGSPAMLIGP
+1087 ALENNSPAMLIGP
-1100 SALGKCVTGDTI
+1100 SSLGKCVTGDTI
-1112 IRVDGGITEIKNLD
+1112 IRVDGGITEIKNLE
-1126 FTDGYLEREYVVD
+1126 FTDGYLEREYIVD

-1175 PLRVLSKEG
+1175 PLRVLSKDG
-1184 VVWKKALDIKEG
+1184 AVWKKALDIKEG

-1335 TDGYIAY
+1335 TDGYIAH
-1342 SGDYGYVEFC
+1342 SGDCGYVELC

-1375 GKDRYDKDY
+1375 GKDRYNKGYD
-1384 NRYYP
+1384 RYYP

-1413 EQAEELISKFGGKTR
+1413 EQAEELISKFSGNTR

-1438 DSVLRDEINFLIKVC
+1438 GSVLRDEINFLIKVC
-1453 FESKGMTRTQYKDLK
+1453 FESKGMTRTQYKNLK
-1468 TGYFSND
+1468 TGYFCND

-1480 TSINNILSFIEDN
+1480 TSIDSILSFIEDN

-1499 IAYPLWDEFK
+1499 VAYPLWDEFK

-1557 KQYMKK
+1557 KAYMKK
-1563 AKIKTGLEPVLINVN
+1563 VKLRTGLEPVLINVN

-1597 DYVGGGILKGS
+1597 EYVGGGILKGS
-1608 GLDDVSKELQS
+1608 GLEEVSKELQNIVKS
-1619 VVANV
+1619 V
-1624 SADIKYGMTD
+1624 SSDIKYGMTD
-1634 IMTLRAPDKTIK
+1634 LLTLRAPDKTVK
-1646 DRFVTALKEGRE
+1646 DRFITALKEGRE

-1669 SSNTVTSAVFEV
+1669 QSSTVTSAVFEAV
-1681 ISDYRF
+1681 SDSRF
-1687 AGVDF
+1687 GGVDF
-1692 SNYRDRV
+1692 SEYKDRV
-1699 KVVAACNMA
+1699 KIIAACNMA
-1708 WEGMDD
+1708 WEGMEEDG
-1714 EAGGYGDTGTL
+1714 GGYGDTGTL

-1736 WKKNYDEND
+1736 WKKEYDEQD
-1745 VASWIEFMES
+1745 VKSWISFMES
-1755 QKEEGLID
+1755 EREEGTID
-1763 GTLIEFFK
+1763 GTLLDFFK
-1771 GLDTEQ
+1771 DLDTNQ

-1805 DIKSMRGKRQE
+1805 DIKSMRGRNTSK
-1816 NGTFKAKAFN
+1816 GFMPKAFN
-1826 GKILFTDDVVMQF
+1826 GKILFTDDVQAQYENLVF
-1839 EDLIL
+1839 D
-1844 ERQSDS
+1844 RQSNS
-1850 LESHAQKTIKFLDS
+1850 LEVQVQKTIKFIDS
-1864 LLYGSDNWESLL
+1864 LLYGKDLWESLL
-1876 IGDSVKVGDTSI
+1876 INDSVKVGGTSI

-1897 AQCRDD
+1897 EACSLD
-1903 LKQFTLKPMSADDRV
+1903 LKQYNLKAMSSDDRD
-1918 ECSDTIDLVEDL
+1918 ECSDTLDLVQDL
-1930 AGFVRQLD
+1930 ADFIRSLD
-1938 INTSNKREDMFKMYL
+1938 IKTSNKREDIFKMYL

-1971 NLDEDIS
+1971 GLDEYIT
-1978 IEQLSD
+1978 IEQLKD
-1984 KTLIIPFMKIV
+1984 DTLIIPYMKLV
-1995 QRNFSKYSGNT
+1995 QRNFSKFSGNT
-2006 ESIVKYCLDLCND
+2006 EKIVKYCLGLCKD
-2019 FMEAHGK
+2019 FMDIHG
-2026 TLPNENYAMF
+2026 TSLPNKNYAMF
-2036 LTGIKD
+2036 LSGIKD
-2042 ILPNADNMVL
+2042 VLPNSDNMVL
-2052 FLKRSG
+2052 FLRLSG
-2058 ENLEDMYQLAEGVGD
+2058 EDIEKMYEMAEATGD
-2073 DWIIDITSDFGN
+2073 DWIIDITSDYGN
-2085 KVSREDIENIKK
+2085 RVTKEYIDNIRKL
-2097 AIKES
+2097 ISDS
-2102 KKSKTPKNVKYN
+2102 KKTKKSISKSKFT

>member
-143 YSDYKVLE
+143 YSEYKVLE
-151 DSDKLDTVSM
+151 DSDRLDTVSM

-198 AEGIKGK
+198 AEDIKGK

-326 SDGNSVE
+326 SDGNTVE

-362 LFCDEITRCFSGSTK
+362 LFCDEITRC
-377 VKLLD
+377 
-382 GRSLTMEELYN
+382 
-393 EFGTTKP
+393 
-400 FYVYSCDKDGNV
+400 
-412 VFKKA
+412 
-417 YSNGVTRRDA
+417 
-427 DVVKVTL
+427 
-434 DNGSSIICTPDHR
+434 
-447 FMLRDGSYEMAMH
+447 
-460 FERGRSLMSTYFNYK
+460 
-475 NSTKTPF
+475 
-482 GSTYETFINPRD
+482 
-494 MKEYYTHREVA
+494 
-505 RQYYCDTYGKLGKDG
+505 
-520 CFRNAHHVDF
+520 
-530 NSLNNVP
+530 
-537 ENLKVMDRI
+537 
-546 EHYNLHIHG
+546 
-555 ENSVSKRLQSVDGYL
+555 
-570 DMQRGCMR
+570 
-578 KAMQHPDFFKNQ
+578 
-590 RKGLEEYWGSKRHNE
+590 
-605 VMTSDVRNKSFKTQE
+605 
-620 FKDMCSDR
+620 
-628 CKSQWDSGQFDN
+628 
-640 IDRVSANHKA
+640 
-650 NFEKA
+650 
-655 VRFVK
+655 
-660 ILSDVGYDI
+660 
-669 NIDNYQGFVDTF
+669 
-681 TGQHGIYYSVVS
+681 
-693 TDWFN
+693 
-698 IDDNGYALSDV
+698 
-709 FDEVDSR
+709 
-716 DWERF
+716 
-721 FNSNKKILNKIK
+721 
-733 SLNYDETKQGI
+733 
-744 CDGTYDTSVGDYVDL
+744 
-759 SNKGV
+759 
-764 RDTLSFLNY
+764 
-773 LLSEYGD
+773 
-780 FTNRE
+780 
-785 YMEYHSDRDLDKYHF
+785 
-800 AFRYGNLC
+800 
-808 KYFGSFARA
+808 
-817 KDLASVYNHKVVSV
+817 
-831 EILPYKEDVYDIE
+831 
-844 VEDTHNFLIDLGDD
+844 
-858 SGVFVH
+858 
-864 NCRDKGVNG
+864 RDKGVNG

-893 FVAATNLDIQKGIE
+893 FVAATNLDIQKGVE

-1028 NEGKEDGGEEKLYKR
+1028 NDGKEDSGEEKLYKR

-1100 SALGKCVTGDTI
+1100 SALGK
-1112 IRVDGGITEIKNLD
+1112 
-1126 FTDGYLEREYVVD
+1126 
-1139 GLTDYVTTSHTY
+1139 
-1151 REVCDEVVAIKDN
+1151 
-1164 YGSVIKVTKNH
+1164 
-1175 PLRVLSKEG
+1175 
-1184 VVWKKALDIKEG
+1184 
-1196 DVLLSKKFDSS
+1196 
-1207 YFKDIKH
+1207 
-1214 DFNAYMY
+1214 
-1221 GFVLGDGCVS
+1221 
-1231 NKAKGCNSLTLSY
+1231 
-1244 NKERIVTLLNE
+1244 
-1255 NGFIEDTTKRTR
+1255 
-1267 SDNFRSALRDSGKIY
+1267 
-1282 RLYKEFPREGRN
+1282 
-1294 LKKELWEIGVYN
+1294 
-1306 YTWGDV
+1306 
-1312 DKEHFPRSGSYEYI
+1312 
-1326 LNVLAGYID
+1326 
-1335 TDGYIAY
+1335 
-1342 SGDYGYVEFC
+1342 
-1352 CKSESLISDLQD
+1352 
-1364 VLSSLGFKAYR
+1364 
-1375 GKDRYDKDY
+1375 
-1384 NRYYP
+1384 
-1389 RLRLNARDSVE
+1389 
-1400 LMLLIKDLLVLKH
+1400 
-1413 EQAEELISKFGGKTR
+1413 
-1428 QGKLDIPLEC
+1428 
-1438 DSVLRDEINFLIKVC
+1438 
-1453 FESKGMTRTQYKDLK
+1453 
-1468 TGYFSND
+1468 
-1475 LDRHR
+1475 
-1480 TSINNILSFIEDN
+1480 
-1493 KLEREF
+1493 
-1499 IAYPLWDEFK
+1499 
-1509 TISYLRNC
+1509 
-1517 NVSTVVSVEEIGTH
+1517 
-1531 VVYDVTIPKTHT
+1531 
-1543 FIANG
+1543 
-1548 FISHNTSRV
+1548 TSRV

-1597 DYVGGGILKGS
+1597 EYVGGGILKGS

-1692 SNYRDRV
+1692 SNYKDRV

>member
-143 YSDYKVLE
+143 YSEYKVLE

-198 AEGIKGK
+198 AEDIKGK

-326 SDGNSVE
+326 SDGNTVE

-362 LFCDEITRCFSGSTK
+362 LFCDEITRC
-377 VKLLD
+377 
-382 GRSLTMEELYN
+382 
-393 EFGTTKP
+393 
-400 FYVYSCDKDGNV
+400 
-412 VFKKA
+412 
-417 YSNGVTRRDA
+417 
-427 DVVKVTL
+427 
-434 DNGSSIICTPDHR
+434 
-447 FMLRDGSYEMAMH
+447 
-460 FERGRSLMSTYFNYK
+460 
-475 NSTKTPF
+475 
-482 GSTYETFINPRD
+482 
-494 MKEYYTHREVA
+494 
-505 RQYYCDTYGKLGKDG
+505 
-520 CFRNAHHVDF
+520 
-530 NSLNNVP
+530 
-537 ENLKVMDRI
+537 
-546 EHYNLHIHG
+546 
-555 ENSVSKRLQSVDGYL
+555 
-570 DMQRGCMR
+570 
-578 KAMQHPDFFKNQ
+578 
-590 RKGLEEYWGSKRHNE
+590 
-605 VMTSDVRNKSFKTQE
+605 
-620 FKDMCSDR
+620 
-628 CKSQWDSGQFDN
+628 
-640 IDRVSANHKA
+640 
-650 NFEKA
+650 
-655 VRFVK
+655 
-660 ILSDVGYDI
+660 
-669 NIDNYQGFVDTF
+669 
-681 TGQHGIYYSVVS
+681 
-693 TDWFN
+693 
-698 IDDNGYALSDV
+698 
-709 FDEVDSR
+709 
-716 DWERF
+716 
-721 FNSNKKILNKIK
+721 
-733 SLNYDETKQGI
+733 
-744 CDGTYDTSVGDYVDL
+744 
-759 SNKGV
+759 
-764 RDTLSFLNY
+764 
-773 LLSEYGD
+773 
-780 FTNRE
+780 
-785 YMEYHSDRDLDKYHF
+785 
-800 AFRYGNLC
+800 
-808 KYFGSFARA
+808 
-817 KDLASVYNHKVVSV
+817 
-831 EILPYKEDVYDIE
+831 
-844 VEDTHNFLIDLGDD
+844 
-858 SGVFVH
+858 
-864 NCRDKGVNG
+864 RDKGVNG

-893 FVAATNLDIQKGIE
+893 FVAATNLDIQKGVE
-907 REEYRMELD
+907 HEEYRMELD

-1028 NEGKEDGGEEKLYKR
+1028 NDGKEDSGEEKLYKR

-1100 SALGKCVTGDTI
+1100 SALGK
-1112 IRVDGGITEIKNLD
+1112 
-1126 FTDGYLEREYVVD
+1126 
-1139 GLTDYVTTSHTY
+1139 
-1151 REVCDEVVAIKDN
+1151 
-1164 YGSVIKVTKNH
+1164 
-1175 PLRVLSKEG
+1175 
-1184 VVWKKALDIKEG
+1184 
-1196 DVLLSKKFDSS
+1196 
-1207 YFKDIKH
+1207 
-1214 DFNAYMY
+1214 
-1221 GFVLGDGCVS
+1221 
-1231 NKAKGCNSLTLSY
+1231 
-1244 NKERIVTLLNE
+1244 
-1255 NGFIEDTTKRTR
+1255 
-1267 SDNFRSALRDSGKIY
+1267 
-1282 RLYKEFPREGRN
+1282 
-1294 LKKELWEIGVYN
+1294 
-1306 YTWGDV
+1306 
-1312 DKEHFPRSGSYEYI
+1312 
-1326 LNVLAGYID
+1326 
-1335 TDGYIAY
+1335 
-1342 SGDYGYVEFC
+1342 
-1352 CKSESLISDLQD
+1352 
-1364 VLSSLGFKAYR
+1364 
-1375 GKDRYDKDY
+1375 
-1384 NRYYP
+1384 
-1389 RLRLNARDSVE
+1389 
-1400 LMLLIKDLLVLKH
+1400 
-1413 EQAEELISKFGGKTR
+1413 
-1428 QGKLDIPLEC
+1428 
-1438 DSVLRDEINFLIKVC
+1438 
-1453 FESKGMTRTQYKDLK
+1453 
-1468 TGYFSND
+1468 
-1475 LDRHR
+1475 
-1480 TSINNILSFIEDN
+1480 
-1493 KLEREF
+1493 
-1499 IAYPLWDEFK
+1499 
-1509 TISYLRNC
+1509 
-1517 NVSTVVSVEEIGTH
+1517 
-1531 VVYDVTIPKTHT
+1531 
-1543 FIANG
+1543 
-1548 FISHNTSRV
+1548 TSRV

-1563 AKIKTGLEPVLINVN
+1563 ARIKTGLEPVLINVN

-1597 DYVGGGILKGS
+1597 EYVGGGILKGS

-1692 SNYRDRV
+1692 SNYKDRV

-1826 GKILFTDDVVMQF
+1826 GKILFTDDVAMQF

-1864 LLYGSDNWESLL
+1864 LLYGSDSWESLL
-1876 IGDSVKVGDTSI
+1876 IGDTVKVGDTSI

-1971 NLDEDIS
+1971 NLDEDIT

>member
-90 FDYQAVANLIEV
+90 FDYQAVANLVEV

-143 YSDYKVLE
+143 YSEYKVLE

-198 AEGIKGK
+198 AEDIKGK

-236 GPTAVFKSATVK
+236 GPTAVFKSATIK

-319 YTESSVA
+319 YTETEVA

-362 LFCDEITRCFSGSTK
+362 LFCDEITRC
-377 VKLLD
+377 
-382 GRSLTMEELYN
+382 
-393 EFGTTKP
+393 
-400 FYVYSCDKDGNV
+400 
-412 VFKKA
+412 
-417 YSNGVTRRDA
+417 
-427 DVVKVTL
+427 
-434 DNGSSIICTPDHR
+434 
-447 FMLRDGSYEMAMH
+447 
-460 FERGRSLMSTYFNYK
+460 
-475 NSTKTPF
+475 
-482 GSTYETFINPRD
+482 
-494 MKEYYTHREVA
+494 
-505 RQYYCDTYGKLGKDG
+505 
-520 CFRNAHHVDF
+520 
-530 NSLNNVP
+530 
-537 ENLKVMDRI
+537 
-546 EHYNLHIHG
+546 
-555 ENSVSKRLQSVDGYL
+555 
-570 DMQRGCMR
+570 
-578 KAMQHPDFFKNQ
+578 
-590 RKGLEEYWGSKRHNE
+590 
-605 VMTSDVRNKSFKTQE
+605 
-620 FKDMCSDR
+620 
-628 CKSQWDSGQFDN
+628 
-640 IDRVSANHKA
+640 
-650 NFEKA
+650 
-655 VRFVK
+655 
-660 ILSDVGYDI
+660 
-669 NIDNYQGFVDTF
+669 
-681 TGQHGIYYSVVS
+681 
-693 TDWFN
+693 
-698 IDDNGYALSDV
+698 
-709 FDEVDSR
+709 
-716 DWERF
+716 
-721 FNSNKKILNKIK
+721 
-733 SLNYDETKQGI
+733 
-744 CDGTYDTSVGDYVDL
+744 
-759 SNKGV
+759 
-764 RDTLSFLNY
+764 
-773 LLSEYGD
+773 
-780 FTNRE
+780 
-785 YMEYHSDRDLDKYHF
+785 
-800 AFRYGNLC
+800 
-808 KYFGSFARA
+808 
-817 KDLASVYNHKVVSV
+817 
-831 EILPYKEDVYDIE
+831 
-844 VEDTHNFLIDLGDD
+844 
-858 SGVFVH
+858 
-864 NCRDKGVNG
+864 RDKGVNG

-893 FVAATNLDIQKGIE
+893 FVAATNLDIQKGVE

-1028 NEGKEDGGEEKLYKR
+1028 NDGKEDGGEEKLYKR

-1126 FTDGYLEREYVVD
+1126 FTDGYLEREYIVD
-1139 GLTDYVTTSHTY
+1139 GLINYVTTSYTY

-1184 VVWKKALDIKEG
+1184 VVWRKALDIKEG

-1335 TDGYIAY
+1335 TDGYIAH

-1438 DSVLRDEINFLIKVC
+1438 GSVLRDEINFLIKVC
-1453 FESKGMTRTQYKDLK
+1453 FESKGMTRTQYKNLK

-1597 DYVGGGILKGS
+1597 EYVGGGILKGS

-1646 DRFVTALKEGRE
+1646 DRFVTALNEGRE

-1692 SNYRDRV
+1692 SNYKDRV

-1864 LLYGSDNWESLL
+1864 LLYGSDSWESLL
-1876 IGDSVKVGDTSI
+1876 IGDTVKVGDTSI

-2019 FMEAHGK
+2019 FMEVHGK

>member
-13 KADFV
+13 KADFI
-18 KNVREV
+18 KNVRET
-24 HAVEEFLGYEPL
+24 HSIDEFLGYESL
-36 VVDLDSSTKDSS
+36 ITDFDNQTSDSSDR
-48 KKVFK
+48 VFK

-60 NTLFLAEL
+60 NTLFLMEL
-68 PNTVFNIFSGT
+68 PSTVLRIFSGD
-79 FGSEI
+79 FGGNI

-90 FDYQAVANLIEV
+90 FDYQGVANIVET
-102 DLVNDIDRAIFQCNG
+102 DLVNDVNKAIFACNG
-117 AYLVEDILTDT
+117 AYLVEDIVTDT
-128 FINACANGLDVSSET
+128 FINACANGFDVPRDISV
-143 YSDYKVLE
+143 DYKVLE
-151 DSDKLDTVSM
+151 ESDKQNKDSLS
-161 SEWLFSNEH
+161 SWLFMNDN

-183 LQLLKDRRKKGKSND
+183 LQMLKDRRKNGKSND
-198 AEGIKGK
+198 AEEVKGK

-319 YTESSVA
+319 YTEEEIA
-326 SDGNSVE
+326 SDGNEVD
-333 TEKKYLTDEQKTK
+333 TEKKYLTDEQKDK
-346 IVELQL
+346 IVGLQL

-605 VMTSDVRNKSFKTQE
+605 VMTSDERNKSFKTQE

-693 TDWFN
+693 IDWFN

-764 RDTLSFLNY
+764 RDTLSLLNY

-785 YMEYHSDRDLDKYHF
+785 YMEYHSGRDLDKYHF

-893 FVAATNLDIQKGIE
+893 FVAATNLDIQKGLE

-944 DRWFEWASG
+944 GRWFEWASG
-953 TTDKR
+953 TTDKK

-963 TNIHPVVLEFLN
+963 SNIHPIVLEFLN
-975 NNRDMVYTD
+975 NNRDMVYND

-1028 NEGKEDGGEEKLYKR
+1028 NDGKEDSGEEKLYKR

-1060 FLESKGYSNYDD
+1060 FLESKGYSNFDE
-1072 VKEPVKDDVGDFLST
+1072 VKEPIKDDVGDFLST

-1100 SALGKCVTGDTI
+1100 SALGK
-1112 IRVDGGITEIKNLD
+1112 
-1126 FTDGYLEREYVVD
+1126 
-1139 GLTDYVTTSHTY
+1139 
-1151 REVCDEVVAIKDN
+1151 
-1164 YGSVIKVTKNH
+1164 
-1175 PLRVLSKEG
+1175 
-1184 VVWKKALDIKEG
+1184 
-1196 DVLLSKKFDSS
+1196 
-1207 YFKDIKH
+1207 
-1214 DFNAYMY
+1214 
-1221 GFVLGDGCVS
+1221 
-1231 NKAKGCNSLTLSY
+1231 
-1244 NKERIVTLLNE
+1244 
-1255 NGFIEDTTKRTR
+1255 
-1267 SDNFRSALRDSGKIY
+1267 
-1282 RLYKEFPREGRN
+1282 
-1294 LKKELWEIGVYN
+1294 
-1306 YTWGDV
+1306 
-1312 DKEHFPRSGSYEYI
+1312 
-1326 LNVLAGYID
+1326 
-1335 TDGYIAY
+1335 
-1342 SGDYGYVEFC
+1342 
-1352 CKSESLISDLQD
+1352 
-1364 VLSSLGFKAYR
+1364 
-1375 GKDRYDKDY
+1375 
-1384 NRYYP
+1384 
-1389 RLRLNARDSVE
+1389 
-1400 LMLLIKDLLVLKH
+1400 
-1413 EQAEELISKFGGKTR
+1413 
-1428 QGKLDIPLEC
+1428 
-1438 DSVLRDEINFLIKVC
+1438 
-1453 FESKGMTRTQYKDLK
+1453 
-1468 TGYFSND
+1468 
-1475 LDRHR
+1475 
-1480 TSINNILSFIEDN
+1480 
-1493 KLEREF
+1493 
-1499 IAYPLWDEFK
+1499 
-1509 TISYLRNC
+1509 
-1517 NVSTVVSVEEIGTH
+1517 
-1531 VVYDVTIPKTHT
+1531 
-1543 FIANG
+1543 
-1548 FISHNTSRV
+1548 TSRV

-1597 DYVGGGILKGS
+1597 EYVGGGILKGS
-1608 GLDDVSKELQS
+1608 GLDDVSKALQD

-1692 SNYRDRV
+1692 SNYKDKV

-1714 EAGGYGDTGTL
+1714 EAGGYVDTGTL

-1771 GLDTEQ
+1771 GLEPEK

-1805 DIKSMRGKRQE
+1805 DIKSMRGRRQE

-1826 GKILFTDDVVMQF
+1826 GKILFTDDVAMMF
-1839 EDLIL
+1839 EDLVL

-1850 LESHAQKTIKFLDS
+1850 LESHAQKTVKFLDS
-1864 LLYGSDNWESLL
+1864 LLYGSESWESLL
-1876 IGDSVKVGDTSI
+1876 IGDSVKIGDTSI
-1888 SASDIVDSL
+1888 SASDIIDSL
-1897 AQCRDD
+1897 VQCRDD
-1903 LKQFTLKPMSADDRV
+1903 LKQFTLKPMSSDDRV
-1918 ECSDTIDLVEDL
+1918 DCSDTIDLVEDL

-1938 INTSNKREDMFKMYL
+1938 INTGNKREDMFKMYL

-2006 ESIVKYCLDLCND
+2006 EGMVRYCLDLCKE
-2019 FMEAHGK
+2019 FMEVHG
-2026 TLPNENYAMF
+2026 TSLPNENYAMF

-2052 FLKRSG
+2052 FLRRSDEG
-2058 ENLEDMYQLAEGVGD
+2058 LEEMYKLAEGVGD

-2085 KVSREDIENIKK
+2085 KSTKADIEAIRQLIKD
-2097 AIKES
+2097 S
-2102 KKSKTPKNVKYN
+2102 KKTKKDKNVKYN

>member
-143 YSDYKVLE
+143 YSEHKVLE

-198 AEGIKGK
+198 AEDIKGK

-326 SDGNSVE
+326 SDGNTVE

-362 LFCDEITRCFSGSTK
+362 LFCDEITRC
-377 VKLLD
+377 
-382 GRSLTMEELYN
+382 
-393 EFGTTKP
+393 
-400 FYVYSCDKDGNV
+400 
-412 VFKKA
+412 
-417 YSNGVTRRDA
+417 
-427 DVVKVTL
+427 
-434 DNGSSIICTPDHR
+434 
-447 FMLRDGSYEMAMH
+447 
-460 FERGRSLMSTYFNYK
+460 
-475 NSTKTPF
+475 
-482 GSTYETFINPRD
+482 
-494 MKEYYTHREVA
+494 
-505 RQYYCDTYGKLGKDG
+505 
-520 CFRNAHHVDF
+520 
-530 NSLNNVP
+530 
-537 ENLKVMDRI
+537 
-546 EHYNLHIHG
+546 
-555 ENSVSKRLQSVDGYL
+555 
-570 DMQRGCMR
+570 
-578 KAMQHPDFFKNQ
+578 
-590 RKGLEEYWGSKRHNE
+590 
-605 VMTSDVRNKSFKTQE
+605 
-620 FKDMCSDR
+620 
-628 CKSQWDSGQFDN
+628 
-640 IDRVSANHKA
+640 
-650 NFEKA
+650 
-655 VRFVK
+655 
-660 ILSDVGYDI
+660 
-669 NIDNYQGFVDTF
+669 
-681 TGQHGIYYSVVS
+681 
-693 TDWFN
+693 
-698 IDDNGYALSDV
+698 
-709 FDEVDSR
+709 
-716 DWERF
+716 
-721 FNSNKKILNKIK
+721 
-733 SLNYDETKQGI
+733 
-744 CDGTYDTSVGDYVDL
+744 
-759 SNKGV
+759 
-764 RDTLSFLNY
+764 
-773 LLSEYGD
+773 
-780 FTNRE
+780 
-785 YMEYHSDRDLDKYHF
+785 
-800 AFRYGNLC
+800 
-808 KYFGSFARA
+808 
-817 KDLASVYNHKVVSV
+817 
-831 EILPYKEDVYDIE
+831 
-844 VEDTHNFLIDLGDD
+844 
-858 SGVFVH
+858 
-864 NCRDKGVNG
+864 RDKGVNG

-893 FVAATNLDIQKGIE
+893 FVAATNLDIQKGVE

-938 YPNDVM
+938 YPSDVM
-944 DRWFEWASG
+944 DRWFDWASG
-953 TTDKR
+953 TTDKK

-963 TNIHPVVLEFLN
+963 SNIHPVVLEFLN
-975 NNRDMVYTD
+975 NNRDMVYND

-1028 NEGKEDGGEEKLYKR
+1028 NDGKEDSGEEKLYKR

-1060 FLESKGYSNYDD
+1060 FLESKGYSNFDE

-1100 SALGKCVTGDTI
+1100 SALGK
-1112 IRVDGGITEIKNLD
+1112 
-1126 FTDGYLEREYVVD
+1126 
-1139 GLTDYVTTSHTY
+1139 
-1151 REVCDEVVAIKDN
+1151 
-1164 YGSVIKVTKNH
+1164 
-1175 PLRVLSKEG
+1175 
-1184 VVWKKALDIKEG
+1184 
-1196 DVLLSKKFDSS
+1196 
-1207 YFKDIKH
+1207 
-1214 DFNAYMY
+1214 
-1221 GFVLGDGCVS
+1221 
-1231 NKAKGCNSLTLSY
+1231 
-1244 NKERIVTLLNE
+1244 
-1255 NGFIEDTTKRTR
+1255 
-1267 SDNFRSALRDSGKIY
+1267 
-1282 RLYKEFPREGRN
+1282 
-1294 LKKELWEIGVYN
+1294 
-1306 YTWGDV
+1306 
-1312 DKEHFPRSGSYEYI
+1312 
-1326 LNVLAGYID
+1326 
-1335 TDGYIAY
+1335 
-1342 SGDYGYVEFC
+1342 
-1352 CKSESLISDLQD
+1352 
-1364 VLSSLGFKAYR
+1364 
-1375 GKDRYDKDY
+1375 
-1384 NRYYP
+1384 
-1389 RLRLNARDSVE
+1389 
-1400 LMLLIKDLLVLKH
+1400 
-1413 EQAEELISKFGGKTR
+1413 
-1428 QGKLDIPLEC
+1428 
-1438 DSVLRDEINFLIKVC
+1438 
-1453 FESKGMTRTQYKDLK
+1453 
-1468 TGYFSND
+1468 
-1475 LDRHR
+1475 
-1480 TSINNILSFIEDN
+1480 
-1493 KLEREF
+1493 
-1499 IAYPLWDEFK
+1499 
-1509 TISYLRNC
+1509 
-1517 NVSTVVSVEEIGTH
+1517 
-1531 VVYDVTIPKTHT
+1531 
-1543 FIANG
+1543 
-1548 FISHNTSRV
+1548 TSRV

-1597 DYVGGGILKGS
+1597 EYVGGGILKGS

-1692 SNYRDRV
+1692 SNYKDRV

-1864 LLYGSDNWESLL
+1864 LLYGSDSWESLL

-1984 KTLIIPFMKIV
+1984 KTLIIPFMKII

-2058 ENLEDMYQLAEGVGD
+2058 ENLEEMYQLAEGVGD

>member
-143 YSDYKVLE
+143 YSEYKVLE

-326 SDGNSVE
+326 SDGNTVE

-362 LFCDEITRCFSGSTK
+362 LFCDEITRC
-377 VKLLD
+377 
-382 GRSLTMEELYN
+382 
-393 EFGTTKP
+393 
-400 FYVYSCDKDGNV
+400 
-412 VFKKA
+412 
-417 YSNGVTRRDA
+417 
-427 DVVKVTL
+427 
-434 DNGSSIICTPDHR
+434 
-447 FMLRDGSYEMAMH
+447 
-460 FERGRSLMSTYFNYK
+460 
-475 NSTKTPF
+475 
-482 GSTYETFINPRD
+482 
-494 MKEYYTHREVA
+494 
-505 RQYYCDTYGKLGKDG
+505 
-520 CFRNAHHVDF
+520 
-530 NSLNNVP
+530 
-537 ENLKVMDRI
+537 
-546 EHYNLHIHG
+546 
-555 ENSVSKRLQSVDGYL
+555 
-570 DMQRGCMR
+570 
-578 KAMQHPDFFKNQ
+578 
-590 RKGLEEYWGSKRHNE
+590 
-605 VMTSDVRNKSFKTQE
+605 
-620 FKDMCSDR
+620 
-628 CKSQWDSGQFDN
+628 
-640 IDRVSANHKA
+640 
-650 NFEKA
+650 
-655 VRFVK
+655 
-660 ILSDVGYDI
+660 
-669 NIDNYQGFVDTF
+669 
-681 TGQHGIYYSVVS
+681 
-693 TDWFN
+693 
-698 IDDNGYALSDV
+698 
-709 FDEVDSR
+709 
-716 DWERF
+716 
-721 FNSNKKILNKIK
+721 
-733 SLNYDETKQGI
+733 
-744 CDGTYDTSVGDYVDL
+744 
-759 SNKGV
+759 
-764 RDTLSFLNY
+764 
-773 LLSEYGD
+773 
-780 FTNRE
+780 
-785 YMEYHSDRDLDKYHF
+785 
-800 AFRYGNLC
+800 
-808 KYFGSFARA
+808 
-817 KDLASVYNHKVVSV
+817 
-831 EILPYKEDVYDIE
+831 
-844 VEDTHNFLIDLGDD
+844 
-858 SGVFVH
+858 
-864 NCRDKGVNG
+864 RDKGVNG

-893 FVAATNLDIQKGIE
+893 FVAATNLDIQKGVE

-1028 NEGKEDGGEEKLYKR
+1028 NDGKEDSGEEKLYKR

-1184 VVWKKALDIKEG
+1184 VLWKKALDIKEG

-1244 NKERIVTLLNE
+1244 NKERIVKLLNE

-1335 TDGYIAY
+1335 TDGYIAH

-1375 GKDRYDKDY
+1375 GKDRYNKDY
-1384 NRYYP
+1384 DSYYP

-1413 EQAEELISKFGGKTR
+1413 EQAEELIYKFSGNTR

-1438 DSVLRDEINFLIKVC
+1438 GSVLRDEINFLIKVC
-1453 FESKGMTRTQYKDLK
+1453 FESKGMTRTQYKNLK

-1597 DYVGGGILKGS
+1597 EYVGGGILKGS

-1692 SNYRDRV
+1692 SNYKDRV

>member
-36 VVDLDSSTKDSS
+36 VVDFDSPTKDSS

-102 DLVNDIDRAIFQCNG
+102 DLVNDIDRAILQCNG

-143 YSDYKVLE
+143 YSEYKVLE

-198 AEGIKGK
+198 AEDIKGK

-326 SDGNSVE
+326 SDGNTVE

-362 LFCDEITRCFSGSTK
+362 LFCDEITRC
-377 VKLLD
+377 
-382 GRSLTMEELYN
+382 
-393 EFGTTKP
+393 
-400 FYVYSCDKDGNV
+400 
-412 VFKKA
+412 
-417 YSNGVTRRDA
+417 
-427 DVVKVTL
+427 
-434 DNGSSIICTPDHR
+434 
-447 FMLRDGSYEMAMH
+447 
-460 FERGRSLMSTYFNYK
+460 
-475 NSTKTPF
+475 
-482 GSTYETFINPRD
+482 
-494 MKEYYTHREVA
+494 
-505 RQYYCDTYGKLGKDG
+505 
-520 CFRNAHHVDF
+520 
-530 NSLNNVP
+530 
-537 ENLKVMDRI
+537 
-546 EHYNLHIHG
+546 
-555 ENSVSKRLQSVDGYL
+555 
-570 DMQRGCMR
+570 
-578 KAMQHPDFFKNQ
+578 
-590 RKGLEEYWGSKRHNE
+590 
-605 VMTSDVRNKSFKTQE
+605 
-620 FKDMCSDR
+620 
-628 CKSQWDSGQFDN
+628 
-640 IDRVSANHKA
+640 
-650 NFEKA
+650 
-655 VRFVK
+655 
-660 ILSDVGYDI
+660 
-669 NIDNYQGFVDTF
+669 
-681 TGQHGIYYSVVS
+681 
-693 TDWFN
+693 
-698 IDDNGYALSDV
+698 
-709 FDEVDSR
+709 
-716 DWERF
+716 
-721 FNSNKKILNKIK
+721 
-733 SLNYDETKQGI
+733 
-744 CDGTYDTSVGDYVDL
+744 
-759 SNKGV
+759 
-764 RDTLSFLNY
+764 
-773 LLSEYGD
+773 
-780 FTNRE
+780 
-785 YMEYHSDRDLDKYHF
+785 
-800 AFRYGNLC
+800 
-808 KYFGSFARA
+808 
-817 KDLASVYNHKVVSV
+817 
-831 EILPYKEDVYDIE
+831 
-844 VEDTHNFLIDLGDD
+844 
-858 SGVFVH
+858 
-864 NCRDKGVNG
+864 RDKGVNG

-893 FVAATNLDIQKGIE
+893 FVAATNLDIQKGVE

-1028 NEGKEDGGEEKLYKR
+1028 NDGKEDSGEEKLYKR

-1100 SALGKCVTGDTI
+1100 SALGK
-1112 IRVDGGITEIKNLD
+1112 
-1126 FTDGYLEREYVVD
+1126 
-1139 GLTDYVTTSHTY
+1139 
-1151 REVCDEVVAIKDN
+1151 
-1164 YGSVIKVTKNH
+1164 
-1175 PLRVLSKEG
+1175 
-1184 VVWKKALDIKEG
+1184 
-1196 DVLLSKKFDSS
+1196 
-1207 YFKDIKH
+1207 
-1214 DFNAYMY
+1214 
-1221 GFVLGDGCVS
+1221 
-1231 NKAKGCNSLTLSY
+1231 
-1244 NKERIVTLLNE
+1244 
-1255 NGFIEDTTKRTR
+1255 
-1267 SDNFRSALRDSGKIY
+1267 
-1282 RLYKEFPREGRN
+1282 
-1294 LKKELWEIGVYN
+1294 
-1306 YTWGDV
+1306 
-1312 DKEHFPRSGSYEYI
+1312 
-1326 LNVLAGYID
+1326 
-1335 TDGYIAY
+1335 
-1342 SGDYGYVEFC
+1342 
-1352 CKSESLISDLQD
+1352 
-1364 VLSSLGFKAYR
+1364 
-1375 GKDRYDKDY
+1375 
-1384 NRYYP
+1384 
-1389 RLRLNARDSVE
+1389 
-1400 LMLLIKDLLVLKH
+1400 
-1413 EQAEELISKFGGKTR
+1413 
-1428 QGKLDIPLEC
+1428 
-1438 DSVLRDEINFLIKVC
+1438 
-1453 FESKGMTRTQYKDLK
+1453 
-1468 TGYFSND
+1468 
-1475 LDRHR
+1475 
-1480 TSINNILSFIEDN
+1480 
-1493 KLEREF
+1493 
-1499 IAYPLWDEFK
+1499 
-1509 TISYLRNC
+1509 
-1517 NVSTVVSVEEIGTH
+1517 
-1531 VVYDVTIPKTHT
+1531 
-1543 FIANG
+1543 
-1548 FISHNTSRV
+1548 TSRV

-1597 DYVGGGILKGS
+1597 EYVGGGILKGS
-1608 GLDDVSKELQS
+1608 GLDDVSRELQS

-1692 SNYRDRV
+1692 SNYKDKV

-1864 LLYGSDNWESLL
+1864 LLYGSDSWESLL
-1876 IGDSVKVGDTSI
+1876 IGDTVKVGDTSI

>member
-143 YSDYKVLE
+143 YSEYKVLE

-198 AEGIKGK
+198 AEDIKGK

-326 SDGNSVE
+326 SDGNTVE

-362 LFCDEITRCFSGSTK
+362 LFCDEITRC
-377 VKLLD
+377 
-382 GRSLTMEELYN
+382 
-393 EFGTTKP
+393 
-400 FYVYSCDKDGNV
+400 
-412 VFKKA
+412 
-417 YSNGVTRRDA
+417 
-427 DVVKVTL
+427 
-434 DNGSSIICTPDHR
+434 
-447 FMLRDGSYEMAMH
+447 
-460 FERGRSLMSTYFNYK
+460 
-475 NSTKTPF
+475 
-482 GSTYETFINPRD
+482 
-494 MKEYYTHREVA
+494 
-505 RQYYCDTYGKLGKDG
+505 
-520 CFRNAHHVDF
+520 
-530 NSLNNVP
+530 
-537 ENLKVMDRI
+537 
-546 EHYNLHIHG
+546 
-555 ENSVSKRLQSVDGYL
+555 
-570 DMQRGCMR
+570 
-578 KAMQHPDFFKNQ
+578 
-590 RKGLEEYWGSKRHNE
+590 
-605 VMTSDVRNKSFKTQE
+605 
-620 FKDMCSDR
+620 
-628 CKSQWDSGQFDN
+628 
-640 IDRVSANHKA
+640 
-650 NFEKA
+650 
-655 VRFVK
+655 
-660 ILSDVGYDI
+660 
-669 NIDNYQGFVDTF
+669 
-681 TGQHGIYYSVVS
+681 
-693 TDWFN
+693 
-698 IDDNGYALSDV
+698 
-709 FDEVDSR
+709 
-716 DWERF
+716 
-721 FNSNKKILNKIK
+721 
-733 SLNYDETKQGI
+733 
-744 CDGTYDTSVGDYVDL
+744 
-759 SNKGV
+759 
-764 RDTLSFLNY
+764 
-773 LLSEYGD
+773 
-780 FTNRE
+780 
-785 YMEYHSDRDLDKYHF
+785 
-800 AFRYGNLC
+800 
-808 KYFGSFARA
+808 
-817 KDLASVYNHKVVSV
+817 
-831 EILPYKEDVYDIE
+831 
-844 VEDTHNFLIDLGDD
+844 
-858 SGVFVH
+858 
-864 NCRDKGVNG
+864 RDKGVNG

-893 FVAATNLDIQKGIE
+893 FVAATNLDIQKGVE

-1028 NEGKEDGGEEKLYKR
+1028 NDGKEDGGEEKLYKR

-1100 SALGKCVTGDTI
+1100 SALGK
-1112 IRVDGGITEIKNLD
+1112 
-1126 FTDGYLEREYVVD
+1126 
-1139 GLTDYVTTSHTY
+1139 
-1151 REVCDEVVAIKDN
+1151 
-1164 YGSVIKVTKNH
+1164 
-1175 PLRVLSKEG
+1175 
-1184 VVWKKALDIKEG
+1184 
-1196 DVLLSKKFDSS
+1196 
-1207 YFKDIKH
+1207 
-1214 DFNAYMY
+1214 
-1221 GFVLGDGCVS
+1221 
-1231 NKAKGCNSLTLSY
+1231 
-1244 NKERIVTLLNE
+1244 
-1255 NGFIEDTTKRTR
+1255 
-1267 SDNFRSALRDSGKIY
+1267 
-1282 RLYKEFPREGRN
+1282 
-1294 LKKELWEIGVYN
+1294 
-1306 YTWGDV
+1306 
-1312 DKEHFPRSGSYEYI
+1312 
-1326 LNVLAGYID
+1326 
-1335 TDGYIAY
+1335 
-1342 SGDYGYVEFC
+1342 
-1352 CKSESLISDLQD
+1352 
-1364 VLSSLGFKAYR
+1364 
-1375 GKDRYDKDY
+1375 
-1384 NRYYP
+1384 
-1389 RLRLNARDSVE
+1389 
-1400 LMLLIKDLLVLKH
+1400 
-1413 EQAEELISKFGGKTR
+1413 
-1428 QGKLDIPLEC
+1428 
-1438 DSVLRDEINFLIKVC
+1438 
-1453 FESKGMTRTQYKDLK
+1453 
-1468 TGYFSND
+1468 
-1475 LDRHR
+1475 
-1480 TSINNILSFIEDN
+1480 
-1493 KLEREF
+1493 
-1499 IAYPLWDEFK
+1499 
-1509 TISYLRNC
+1509 
-1517 NVSTVVSVEEIGTH
+1517 
-1531 VVYDVTIPKTHT
+1531 
-1543 FIANG
+1543 
-1548 FISHNTSRV
+1548 TSRV

-1597 DYVGGGILKGS
+1597 EYVGGGILKGS

-1692 SNYRDRV
+1692 SNYKDRV

-1864 LLYGSDNWESLL
+1864 LLYGSDSWESLL
-1876 IGDSVKVGDTSI
+1876 IGDTVKVGDTSI

>member
-36 VVDLDSSTKDSS
+36 VVDFDSPTKDSS
-48 KKVFK
+48 KKIFK

-84 IVDIME
+84 TVDIME

-128 FINACANGLDVSSET
+128 FINACANGFDVSSET
-143 YSDYKVLE
+143 YSEYKVLE
-151 DSDKLDTVSM
+151 DSDKLGTVSM

-170 IDESY
+170 INESY

-198 AEGIKGK
+198 AEDIKGK

-326 SDGNSVE
+326 SDGNTVE

-362 LFCDEITRCFSGSTK
+362 LFCDEITRC
-377 VKLLD
+377 
-382 GRSLTMEELYN
+382 
-393 EFGTTKP
+393 
-400 FYVYSCDKDGNV
+400 
-412 VFKKA
+412 
-417 YSNGVTRRDA
+417 
-427 DVVKVTL
+427 
-434 DNGSSIICTPDHR
+434 
-447 FMLRDGSYEMAMH
+447 
-460 FERGRSLMSTYFNYK
+460 
-475 NSTKTPF
+475 
-482 GSTYETFINPRD
+482 
-494 MKEYYTHREVA
+494 
-505 RQYYCDTYGKLGKDG
+505 
-520 CFRNAHHVDF
+520 
-530 NSLNNVP
+530 
-537 ENLKVMDRI
+537 
-546 EHYNLHIHG
+546 
-555 ENSVSKRLQSVDGYL
+555 
-570 DMQRGCMR
+570 
-578 KAMQHPDFFKNQ
+578 
-590 RKGLEEYWGSKRHNE
+590 
-605 VMTSDVRNKSFKTQE
+605 
-620 FKDMCSDR
+620 
-628 CKSQWDSGQFDN
+628 
-640 IDRVSANHKA
+640 
-650 NFEKA
+650 
-655 VRFVK
+655 
-660 ILSDVGYDI
+660 
-669 NIDNYQGFVDTF
+669 
-681 TGQHGIYYSVVS
+681 
-693 TDWFN
+693 
-698 IDDNGYALSDV
+698 
-709 FDEVDSR
+709 
-716 DWERF
+716 
-721 FNSNKKILNKIK
+721 
-733 SLNYDETKQGI
+733 
-744 CDGTYDTSVGDYVDL
+744 
-759 SNKGV
+759 
-764 RDTLSFLNY
+764 
-773 LLSEYGD
+773 
-780 FTNRE
+780 
-785 YMEYHSDRDLDKYHF
+785 
-800 AFRYGNLC
+800 
-808 KYFGSFARA
+808 
-817 KDLASVYNHKVVSV
+817 
-831 EILPYKEDVYDIE
+831 
-844 VEDTHNFLIDLGDD
+844 
-858 SGVFVH
+858 
-864 NCRDKGVNG
+864 RDKGVNG

-893 FVAATNLDIQKGIE
+893 FVAATNLDIQKGVE

-1028 NEGKEDGGEEKLYKR
+1028 NDGKEDSGEEKLYKR

-1100 SALGKCVTGDTI
+1100 SALGK
-1112 IRVDGGITEIKNLD
+1112 
-1126 FTDGYLEREYVVD
+1126 
-1139 GLTDYVTTSHTY
+1139 
-1151 REVCDEVVAIKDN
+1151 
-1164 YGSVIKVTKNH
+1164 
-1175 PLRVLSKEG
+1175 
-1184 VVWKKALDIKEG
+1184 
-1196 DVLLSKKFDSS
+1196 
-1207 YFKDIKH
+1207 
-1214 DFNAYMY
+1214 
-1221 GFVLGDGCVS
+1221 
-1231 NKAKGCNSLTLSY
+1231 
-1244 NKERIVTLLNE
+1244 
-1255 NGFIEDTTKRTR
+1255 
-1267 SDNFRSALRDSGKIY
+1267 
-1282 RLYKEFPREGRN
+1282 
-1294 LKKELWEIGVYN
+1294 
-1306 YTWGDV
+1306 
-1312 DKEHFPRSGSYEYI
+1312 
-1326 LNVLAGYID
+1326 
-1335 TDGYIAY
+1335 
-1342 SGDYGYVEFC
+1342 
-1352 CKSESLISDLQD
+1352 
-1364 VLSSLGFKAYR
+1364 
-1375 GKDRYDKDY
+1375 
-1384 NRYYP
+1384 
-1389 RLRLNARDSVE
+1389 
-1400 LMLLIKDLLVLKH
+1400 
-1413 EQAEELISKFGGKTR
+1413 
-1428 QGKLDIPLEC
+1428 
-1438 DSVLRDEINFLIKVC
+1438 
-1453 FESKGMTRTQYKDLK
+1453 
-1468 TGYFSND
+1468 
-1475 LDRHR
+1475 
-1480 TSINNILSFIEDN
+1480 
-1493 KLEREF
+1493 
-1499 IAYPLWDEFK
+1499 
-1509 TISYLRNC
+1509 
-1517 NVSTVVSVEEIGTH
+1517 
-1531 VVYDVTIPKTHT
+1531 
-1543 FIANG
+1543 
-1548 FISHNTSRV
+1548 TSRV

-1597 DYVGGGILKGS
+1597 EYVGGGILKGS

-1646 DRFVTALKEGRE
+1646 DRFVTALNEGRE

-1692 SNYRDRV
+1692 SNYKDRV

-1755 QKEEGLID
+1755 QKEDGLID

>member
-1 MYSISNYFPFLD
+1 
-13 KADFV
+13 
-18 KNVREV
+18 
-24 HAVEEFLGYEPL
+24 
-36 VVDLDSSTKDSS
+36 
-48 KKVFK
+48 
-53 AYRIMPS
+53 MPS

-143 YSDYKVLE
+143 YSEYKVLE

-198 AEGIKGK
+198 AEDIKGK

-236 GPTAVFKSATVK
+236 GPTAVFKSATIK

-326 SDGNSVE
+326 SDGNIVE

-362 LFCDEITRCFSGSTK
+362 LFCDEITRC
-377 VKLLD
+377 
-382 GRSLTMEELYN
+382 
-393 EFGTTKP
+393 
-400 FYVYSCDKDGNV
+400 
-412 VFKKA
+412 
-417 YSNGVTRRDA
+417 
-427 DVVKVTL
+427 
-434 DNGSSIICTPDHR
+434 
-447 FMLRDGSYEMAMH
+447 
-460 FERGRSLMSTYFNYK
+460 
-475 NSTKTPF
+475 
-482 GSTYETFINPRD
+482 
-494 MKEYYTHREVA
+494 
-505 RQYYCDTYGKLGKDG
+505 
-520 CFRNAHHVDF
+520 
-530 NSLNNVP
+530 
-537 ENLKVMDRI
+537 
-546 EHYNLHIHG
+546 
-555 ENSVSKRLQSVDGYL
+555 
-570 DMQRGCMR
+570 
-578 KAMQHPDFFKNQ
+578 
-590 RKGLEEYWGSKRHNE
+590 
-605 VMTSDVRNKSFKTQE
+605 
-620 FKDMCSDR
+620 
-628 CKSQWDSGQFDN
+628 
-640 IDRVSANHKA
+640 
-650 NFEKA
+650 
-655 VRFVK
+655 
-660 ILSDVGYDI
+660 
-669 NIDNYQGFVDTF
+669 
-681 TGQHGIYYSVVS
+681 
-693 TDWFN
+693 
-698 IDDNGYALSDV
+698 
-709 FDEVDSR
+709 
-716 DWERF
+716 
-721 FNSNKKILNKIK
+721 
-733 SLNYDETKQGI
+733 
-744 CDGTYDTSVGDYVDL
+744 
-759 SNKGV
+759 
-764 RDTLSFLNY
+764 
-773 LLSEYGD
+773 
-780 FTNRE
+780 
-785 YMEYHSDRDLDKYHF
+785 
-800 AFRYGNLC
+800 
-808 KYFGSFARA
+808 
-817 KDLASVYNHKVVSV
+817 
-831 EILPYKEDVYDIE
+831 
-844 VEDTHNFLIDLGDD
+844 
-858 SGVFVH
+858 
-864 NCRDKGVNG
+864 RDKGVNG

-893 FVAATNLDIQKGIE
+893 FVAATNLDIQKGVE

-1028 NEGKEDGGEEKLYKR
+1028 NDSKEDSGEEKLYKR

-1100 SALGKCVTGDTI
+1100 SALGK
-1112 IRVDGGITEIKNLD
+1112 
-1126 FTDGYLEREYVVD
+1126 
-1139 GLTDYVTTSHTY
+1139 
-1151 REVCDEVVAIKDN
+1151 
-1164 YGSVIKVTKNH
+1164 
-1175 PLRVLSKEG
+1175 
-1184 VVWKKALDIKEG
+1184 
-1196 DVLLSKKFDSS
+1196 
-1207 YFKDIKH
+1207 
-1214 DFNAYMY
+1214 
-1221 GFVLGDGCVS
+1221 
-1231 NKAKGCNSLTLSY
+1231 
-1244 NKERIVTLLNE
+1244 
-1255 NGFIEDTTKRTR
+1255 
-1267 SDNFRSALRDSGKIY
+1267 
-1282 RLYKEFPREGRN
+1282 
-1294 LKKELWEIGVYN
+1294 
-1306 YTWGDV
+1306 
-1312 DKEHFPRSGSYEYI
+1312 
-1326 LNVLAGYID
+1326 
-1335 TDGYIAY
+1335 
-1342 SGDYGYVEFC
+1342 
-1352 CKSESLISDLQD
+1352 
-1364 VLSSLGFKAYR
+1364 
-1375 GKDRYDKDY
+1375 
-1384 NRYYP
+1384 
-1389 RLRLNARDSVE
+1389 
-1400 LMLLIKDLLVLKH
+1400 
-1413 EQAEELISKFGGKTR
+1413 
-1428 QGKLDIPLEC
+1428 
-1438 DSVLRDEINFLIKVC
+1438 
-1453 FESKGMTRTQYKDLK
+1453 
-1468 TGYFSND
+1468 
-1475 LDRHR
+1475 
-1480 TSINNILSFIEDN
+1480 
-1493 KLEREF
+1493 
-1499 IAYPLWDEFK
+1499 
-1509 TISYLRNC
+1509 
-1517 NVSTVVSVEEIGTH
+1517 
-1531 VVYDVTIPKTHT
+1531 
-1543 FIANG
+1543 
-1548 FISHNTSRV
+1548 TSRV

-1597 DYVGGGILKGS
+1597 EYVGGGILKGS

-1692 SNYRDRV
+1692 SNYKDRV

-1755 QKEEGLID
+1755 QKEDGLID

-2058 ENLEDMYQLAEGVGD
+2058 ENLEEMYQLAEGVGD

-2085 KVSREDIENIKK
+2085 KVFREDIENIKK

>member
-143 YSDYKVLE
+143 YSEYKVLE

-198 AEGIKGK
+198 AEDIKGK

-326 SDGNSVE
+326 SDGNTVE
-333 TEKKYLTDEQKTK
+333 NEKKYLTDEQKTK

-362 LFCDEITRCFSGSTK
+362 LFCDEITR
-377 VKLLD
+377 
-382 GRSLTMEELYN
+382 
-393 EFGTTKP
+393 
-400 FYVYSCDKDGNV
+400 
-412 VFKKA
+412 
-417 YSNGVTRRDA
+417 
-427 DVVKVTL
+427 
-434 DNGSSIICTPDHR
+434 
-447 FMLRDGSYEMAMH
+447 
-460 FERGRSLMSTYFNYK
+460 
-475 NSTKTPF
+475 
-482 GSTYETFINPRD
+482 
-494 MKEYYTHREVA
+494 
-505 RQYYCDTYGKLGKDG
+505 
-520 CFRNAHHVDF
+520 
-530 NSLNNVP
+530 
-537 ENLKVMDRI
+537 
-546 EHYNLHIHG
+546 
-555 ENSVSKRLQSVDGYL
+555 
-570 DMQRGCMR
+570 
-578 KAMQHPDFFKNQ
+578 
-590 RKGLEEYWGSKRHNE
+590 
-605 VMTSDVRNKSFKTQE
+605 
-620 FKDMCSDR
+620 
-628 CKSQWDSGQFDN
+628 
-640 IDRVSANHKA
+640 
-650 NFEKA
+650 
-655 VRFVK
+655 
-660 ILSDVGYDI
+660 
-669 NIDNYQGFVDTF
+669 
-681 TGQHGIYYSVVS
+681 
-693 TDWFN
+693 
-698 IDDNGYALSDV
+698 
-709 FDEVDSR
+709 
-716 DWERF
+716 
-721 FNSNKKILNKIK
+721 
-733 SLNYDETKQGI
+733 
-744 CDGTYDTSVGDYVDL
+744 
-759 SNKGV
+759 
-764 RDTLSFLNY
+764 
-773 LLSEYGD
+773 
-780 FTNRE
+780 
-785 YMEYHSDRDLDKYHF
+785 
-800 AFRYGNLC
+800 
-808 KYFGSFARA
+808 
-817 KDLASVYNHKVVSV
+817 
-831 EILPYKEDVYDIE
+831 
-844 VEDTHNFLIDLGDD
+844 
-858 SGVFVH
+858 
-864 NCRDKGVNG
+864 CRDKGVNG

-893 FVAATNLDIQKGIE
+893 FVAATNLDIQKGVE

-1028 NEGKEDGGEEKLYKR
+1028 NDGKEDSGEEKLYKR

-1112 IRVDGGITEIKNLD
+1112 IRVDGGITEIKNLE

-1335 TDGYIAY
+1335 TDGYIAH

-1375 GKDRYDKDY
+1375 GKDRYNKDY
-1384 NRYYP
+1384 DSYYP

-1413 EQAEELISKFGGKTR
+1413 EQAEELISKFSGNTR

-1438 DSVLRDEINFLIKVC
+1438 GSVLRDEINFLIKVC
-1453 FESKGMTRTQYKDLK
+1453 FESKGMTRTQYKNLK
-1468 TGYFSND
+1468 TGYFCND

-1480 TSINNILSFIEDN
+1480 TSIDSILSFIEDN

-1499 IAYPLWDEFK
+1499 VVYPLWDEFK

-1597 DYVGGGILKGS
+1597 EYVGGGILKGS

-1692 SNYRDRV
+1692 SNYKDRV

-1864 LLYGSDNWESLL
+1864 LLYGSDSWESLL
-1876 IGDSVKVGDTSI
+1876 IGDTVKVGDTSI

-1971 NLDEDIS
+1971 NLDEDIT

>member
-143 YSDYKVLE
+143 YSEYKVLE

-326 SDGNSVE
+326 SDGNTVE

-362 LFCDEITRCFSGSTK
+362 LFCDEITRC
-377 VKLLD
+377 
-382 GRSLTMEELYN
+382 
-393 EFGTTKP
+393 
-400 FYVYSCDKDGNV
+400 
-412 VFKKA
+412 
-417 YSNGVTRRDA
+417 
-427 DVVKVTL
+427 
-434 DNGSSIICTPDHR
+434 
-447 FMLRDGSYEMAMH
+447 
-460 FERGRSLMSTYFNYK
+460 
-475 NSTKTPF
+475 
-482 GSTYETFINPRD
+482 
-494 MKEYYTHREVA
+494 
-505 RQYYCDTYGKLGKDG
+505 
-520 CFRNAHHVDF
+520 
-530 NSLNNVP
+530 
-537 ENLKVMDRI
+537 
-546 EHYNLHIHG
+546 
-555 ENSVSKRLQSVDGYL
+555 
-570 DMQRGCMR
+570 
-578 KAMQHPDFFKNQ
+578 
-590 RKGLEEYWGSKRHNE
+590 
-605 VMTSDVRNKSFKTQE
+605 
-620 FKDMCSDR
+620 
-628 CKSQWDSGQFDN
+628 
-640 IDRVSANHKA
+640 
-650 NFEKA
+650 
-655 VRFVK
+655 
-660 ILSDVGYDI
+660 
-669 NIDNYQGFVDTF
+669 
-681 TGQHGIYYSVVS
+681 
-693 TDWFN
+693 
-698 IDDNGYALSDV
+698 
-709 FDEVDSR
+709 
-716 DWERF
+716 
-721 FNSNKKILNKIK
+721 
-733 SLNYDETKQGI
+733 
-744 CDGTYDTSVGDYVDL
+744 
-759 SNKGV
+759 
-764 RDTLSFLNY
+764 
-773 LLSEYGD
+773 
-780 FTNRE
+780 
-785 YMEYHSDRDLDKYHF
+785 
-800 AFRYGNLC
+800 
-808 KYFGSFARA
+808 
-817 KDLASVYNHKVVSV
+817 
-831 EILPYKEDVYDIE
+831 
-844 VEDTHNFLIDLGDD
+844 
-858 SGVFVH
+858 
-864 NCRDKGVNG
+864 RDKGVNG

-893 FVAATNLDIQKGIE
+893 FVAATNLDIQKGVE

-1028 NEGKEDGGEEKLYKR
+1028 NDGKEDSGEEKLYKR

-1055 EKFIP
+1055 EKLIP

-1100 SALGKCVTGDTI
+1100 SALGK
-1112 IRVDGGITEIKNLD
+1112 
-1126 FTDGYLEREYVVD
+1126 
-1139 GLTDYVTTSHTY
+1139 
-1151 REVCDEVVAIKDN
+1151 
-1164 YGSVIKVTKNH
+1164 
-1175 PLRVLSKEG
+1175 
-1184 VVWKKALDIKEG
+1184 
-1196 DVLLSKKFDSS
+1196 
-1207 YFKDIKH
+1207 
-1214 DFNAYMY
+1214 
-1221 GFVLGDGCVS
+1221 
-1231 NKAKGCNSLTLSY
+1231 
-1244 NKERIVTLLNE
+1244 
-1255 NGFIEDTTKRTR
+1255 
-1267 SDNFRSALRDSGKIY
+1267 
-1282 RLYKEFPREGRN
+1282 
-1294 LKKELWEIGVYN
+1294 
-1306 YTWGDV
+1306 
-1312 DKEHFPRSGSYEYI
+1312 
-1326 LNVLAGYID
+1326 
-1335 TDGYIAY
+1335 
-1342 SGDYGYVEFC
+1342 
-1352 CKSESLISDLQD
+1352 
-1364 VLSSLGFKAYR
+1364 
-1375 GKDRYDKDY
+1375 
-1384 NRYYP
+1384 
-1389 RLRLNARDSVE
+1389 
-1400 LMLLIKDLLVLKH
+1400 
-1413 EQAEELISKFGGKTR
+1413 
-1428 QGKLDIPLEC
+1428 
-1438 DSVLRDEINFLIKVC
+1438 
-1453 FESKGMTRTQYKDLK
+1453 
-1468 TGYFSND
+1468 
-1475 LDRHR
+1475 
-1480 TSINNILSFIEDN
+1480 
-1493 KLEREF
+1493 
-1499 IAYPLWDEFK
+1499 
-1509 TISYLRNC
+1509 
-1517 NVSTVVSVEEIGTH
+1517 
-1531 VVYDVTIPKTHT
+1531 
-1543 FIANG
+1543 
-1548 FISHNTSRV
+1548 TSRV

-1597 DYVGGGILKGS
+1597 EYVGGGILKGS

-1692 SNYRDRV
+1692 SNYKDRV

>member
-13 KADFV
+13 KADFI

-36 VVDLDSSTKDSS
+36 VVDFNSPTKDSS

-84 IVDIME
+84 TVDIME
-90 FDYQAVANLIEV
+90 FDYQSVANLIEV
-102 DLVNDIDRAIFQCNG
+102 DLVNDINKAIFQCNG

-128 FINACANGLDVSSET
+128 FINACANGLDVSSES
-143 YSDYKVLE
+143 YSEYKVLE
-151 DSDKLDTVSM
+151 DSDKMDTVSI

-198 AEGIKGK
+198 AEDIKGK

-326 SDGNSVE
+326 SDGNTVE

-362 LFCDEITRCFSGSTK
+362 LFCDEITRC
-377 VKLLD
+377 
-382 GRSLTMEELYN
+382 
-393 EFGTTKP
+393 
-400 FYVYSCDKDGNV
+400 
-412 VFKKA
+412 
-417 YSNGVTRRDA
+417 
-427 DVVKVTL
+427 
-434 DNGSSIICTPDHR
+434 
-447 FMLRDGSYEMAMH
+447 
-460 FERGRSLMSTYFNYK
+460 
-475 NSTKTPF
+475 
-482 GSTYETFINPRD
+482 
-494 MKEYYTHREVA
+494 
-505 RQYYCDTYGKLGKDG
+505 
-520 CFRNAHHVDF
+520 
-530 NSLNNVP
+530 
-537 ENLKVMDRI
+537 
-546 EHYNLHIHG
+546 
-555 ENSVSKRLQSVDGYL
+555 
-570 DMQRGCMR
+570 
-578 KAMQHPDFFKNQ
+578 
-590 RKGLEEYWGSKRHNE
+590 
-605 VMTSDVRNKSFKTQE
+605 
-620 FKDMCSDR
+620 
-628 CKSQWDSGQFDN
+628 
-640 IDRVSANHKA
+640 
-650 NFEKA
+650 
-655 VRFVK
+655 
-660 ILSDVGYDI
+660 
-669 NIDNYQGFVDTF
+669 
-681 TGQHGIYYSVVS
+681 
-693 TDWFN
+693 
-698 IDDNGYALSDV
+698 
-709 FDEVDSR
+709 
-716 DWERF
+716 
-721 FNSNKKILNKIK
+721 
-733 SLNYDETKQGI
+733 
-744 CDGTYDTSVGDYVDL
+744 
-759 SNKGV
+759 
-764 RDTLSFLNY
+764 
-773 LLSEYGD
+773 
-780 FTNRE
+780 
-785 YMEYHSDRDLDKYHF
+785 
-800 AFRYGNLC
+800 
-808 KYFGSFARA
+808 
-817 KDLASVYNHKVVSV
+817 
-831 EILPYKEDVYDIE
+831 
-844 VEDTHNFLIDLGDD
+844 
-858 SGVFVH
+858 
-864 NCRDKGVNG
+864 RDKGVNG

-893 FVAATNLDIQKGIE
+893 FVAATNLDIQKGVE

-1028 NEGKEDGGEEKLYKR
+1028 NEGKEDSGEEKLYKR
-1043 KILEGYVSKWCC
+1043 KILEGYVSRWCC

-1100 SALGKCVTGDTI
+1100 SALGK
-1112 IRVDGGITEIKNLD
+1112 
-1126 FTDGYLEREYVVD
+1126 
-1139 GLTDYVTTSHTY
+1139 
-1151 REVCDEVVAIKDN
+1151 
-1164 YGSVIKVTKNH
+1164 
-1175 PLRVLSKEG
+1175 
-1184 VVWKKALDIKEG
+1184 
-1196 DVLLSKKFDSS
+1196 
-1207 YFKDIKH
+1207 
-1214 DFNAYMY
+1214 
-1221 GFVLGDGCVS
+1221 
-1231 NKAKGCNSLTLSY
+1231 
-1244 NKERIVTLLNE
+1244 
-1255 NGFIEDTTKRTR
+1255 
-1267 SDNFRSALRDSGKIY
+1267 
-1282 RLYKEFPREGRN
+1282 
-1294 LKKELWEIGVYN
+1294 
-1306 YTWGDV
+1306 
-1312 DKEHFPRSGSYEYI
+1312 
-1326 LNVLAGYID
+1326 
-1335 TDGYIAY
+1335 
-1342 SGDYGYVEFC
+1342 
-1352 CKSESLISDLQD
+1352 
-1364 VLSSLGFKAYR
+1364 
-1375 GKDRYDKDY
+1375 
-1384 NRYYP
+1384 
-1389 RLRLNARDSVE
+1389 
-1400 LMLLIKDLLVLKH
+1400 
-1413 EQAEELISKFGGKTR
+1413 
-1428 QGKLDIPLEC
+1428 
-1438 DSVLRDEINFLIKVC
+1438 
-1453 FESKGMTRTQYKDLK
+1453 
-1468 TGYFSND
+1468 
-1475 LDRHR
+1475 
-1480 TSINNILSFIEDN
+1480 
-1493 KLEREF
+1493 
-1499 IAYPLWDEFK
+1499 
-1509 TISYLRNC
+1509 
-1517 NVSTVVSVEEIGTH
+1517 
-1531 VVYDVTIPKTHT
+1531 
-1543 FIANG
+1543 
-1548 FISHNTSRV
+1548 TSRV

-1597 DYVGGGILKGS
+1597 EYVGGGILKGS

-1692 SNYRDRV
+1692 SNYKDRV

-1755 QKEEGLID
+1755 QKEDGLID

-1897 AQCRDD
+1897 AQCRGD

-1971 NLDEDIS
+1971 NLDEDIT

-2058 ENLEDMYQLAEGVGD
+2058 ENLEEMYQLAEGVGD

-2097 AIKES
+2097 AIKDS

>member
-18 KNVREV
+18 KNVREI

-36 VVDLDSSTKDSS
+36 IVDFDSPSKDSTN
-48 KKVFK
+48 KVFK

-68 PNTVFNIFSGT
+68 PSIVFNIFSGT

-84 IVDIME
+84 TVDIME
-90 FDYQAVANLIEV
+90 FDYQSVANLIEV
-102 DLVNDIDRAIFQCNG
+102 DLVNGINKAIFQCNG
-117 AYLVEDILTDT
+117 AYLIEDVLTDN
-128 FINACANGLDVSSET
+128 FINACANGLDVSSES
-143 YSDYKVLE
+143 YSEYKVLE
-151 DSDKLDTVSM
+151 DSDKLDTVSI

-198 AEGIKGK
+198 AEDIKGK

-362 LFCDEITRCFSGSTK
+362 LFCDEITRC
-377 VKLLD
+377 
-382 GRSLTMEELYN
+382 
-393 EFGTTKP
+393 
-400 FYVYSCDKDGNV
+400 
-412 VFKKA
+412 
-417 YSNGVTRRDA
+417 
-427 DVVKVTL
+427 
-434 DNGSSIICTPDHR
+434 
-447 FMLRDGSYEMAMH
+447 
-460 FERGRSLMSTYFNYK
+460 
-475 NSTKTPF
+475 
-482 GSTYETFINPRD
+482 
-494 MKEYYTHREVA
+494 
-505 RQYYCDTYGKLGKDG
+505 
-520 CFRNAHHVDF
+520 
-530 NSLNNVP
+530 
-537 ENLKVMDRI
+537 
-546 EHYNLHIHG
+546 
-555 ENSVSKRLQSVDGYL
+555 
-570 DMQRGCMR
+570 
-578 KAMQHPDFFKNQ
+578 
-590 RKGLEEYWGSKRHNE
+590 
-605 VMTSDVRNKSFKTQE
+605 
-620 FKDMCSDR
+620 
-628 CKSQWDSGQFDN
+628 
-640 IDRVSANHKA
+640 
-650 NFEKA
+650 
-655 VRFVK
+655 
-660 ILSDVGYDI
+660 
-669 NIDNYQGFVDTF
+669 
-681 TGQHGIYYSVVS
+681 
-693 TDWFN
+693 
-698 IDDNGYALSDV
+698 
-709 FDEVDSR
+709 
-716 DWERF
+716 
-721 FNSNKKILNKIK
+721 
-733 SLNYDETKQGI
+733 
-744 CDGTYDTSVGDYVDL
+744 
-759 SNKGV
+759 
-764 RDTLSFLNY
+764 
-773 LLSEYGD
+773 
-780 FTNRE
+780 
-785 YMEYHSDRDLDKYHF
+785 
-800 AFRYGNLC
+800 
-808 KYFGSFARA
+808 
-817 KDLASVYNHKVVSV
+817 
-831 EILPYKEDVYDIE
+831 
-844 VEDTHNFLIDLGDD
+844 
-858 SGVFVH
+858 
-864 NCRDKGVNG
+864 RDKGVNG

-893 FVAATNLDIQKGIE
+893 FVAATNLDIQKGVE

-1028 NEGKEDGGEEKLYKR
+1028 NDGKEDGGEEKLYKR

-1335 TDGYIAY
+1335 TDGYIAHG
-1342 SGDYGYVEFC
+1342 GDYGYVEFC

-1375 GKDRYDKDY
+1375 GKDRYNKDY
-1384 NRYYP
+1384 DSYYP

-1400 LMLLIKDLLVLKH
+1400 LMLLIKDLLVLKY

-1438 DSVLRDEINFLIKVC
+1438 GSVLRDEINFLIKVC
-1453 FESKGMTRTQYKDLK
+1453 FESKGMTRTQYKNLK

-1597 DYVGGGILKGS
+1597 EYVGGGILKGS

-1646 DRFVTALKEGRE
+1646 DRFVTALKDGRE

-1692 SNYRDRV
+1692 SNYKDRV

-1864 LLYGSDNWESLL
+1864 LLYGSDSWESLL
-1876 IGDSVKVGDTSI
+1876 IGDTVKVGDTSI

-1971 NLDEDIS
+1971 NLDEDIT

>member
-18 KNVREV
+18 KNVREI
-24 HAVEEFLGYEPL
+24 HAVEEFLGYETL
-36 VVDLDSSTKDSS
+36 VVDFDSSS
-48 KKVFK
+48 KESTNRVFK

-68 PNTVFNIFSGT
+68 PSTVFNIFSGT

-84 IVDIME
+84 TVDIME
-90 FDYQAVANLIEV
+90 FDYQSVANLIEV
-102 DLVNDIDRAIFQCNG
+102 DLVNDIDKAIFQCNG

-128 FINACANGLDVSSET
+128 FINACANGLDVSSES
-143 YSDYKVLE
+143 YSEYKVLE

-198 AEGIKGK
+198 AEDIKGK

-319 YTESSVA
+319 YTEIEVA
-326 SDGNSVE
+326 SDGNNVE

-362 LFCDEITRCFSGSTK
+362 LFCDEITR
-377 VKLLD
+377 
-382 GRSLTMEELYN
+382 
-393 EFGTTKP
+393 
-400 FYVYSCDKDGNV
+400 
-412 VFKKA
+412 
-417 YSNGVTRRDA
+417 
-427 DVVKVTL
+427 
-434 DNGSSIICTPDHR
+434 
-447 FMLRDGSYEMAMH
+447 
-460 FERGRSLMSTYFNYK
+460 
-475 NSTKTPF
+475 
-482 GSTYETFINPRD
+482 
-494 MKEYYTHREVA
+494 
-505 RQYYCDTYGKLGKDG
+505 
-520 CFRNAHHVDF
+520 
-530 NSLNNVP
+530 
-537 ENLKVMDRI
+537 
-546 EHYNLHIHG
+546 
-555 ENSVSKRLQSVDGYL
+555 
-570 DMQRGCMR
+570 
-578 KAMQHPDFFKNQ
+578 
-590 RKGLEEYWGSKRHNE
+590 
-605 VMTSDVRNKSFKTQE
+605 
-620 FKDMCSDR
+620 
-628 CKSQWDSGQFDN
+628 
-640 IDRVSANHKA
+640 
-650 NFEKA
+650 
-655 VRFVK
+655 
-660 ILSDVGYDI
+660 
-669 NIDNYQGFVDTF
+669 
-681 TGQHGIYYSVVS
+681 
-693 TDWFN
+693 
-698 IDDNGYALSDV
+698 
-709 FDEVDSR
+709 
-716 DWERF
+716 
-721 FNSNKKILNKIK
+721 
-733 SLNYDETKQGI
+733 
-744 CDGTYDTSVGDYVDL
+744 
-759 SNKGV
+759 
-764 RDTLSFLNY
+764 
-773 LLSEYGD
+773 
-780 FTNRE
+780 
-785 YMEYHSDRDLDKYHF
+785 
-800 AFRYGNLC
+800 
-808 KYFGSFARA
+808 
-817 KDLASVYNHKVVSV
+817 
-831 EILPYKEDVYDIE
+831 
-844 VEDTHNFLIDLGDD
+844 
-858 SGVFVH
+858 
-864 NCRDKGVNG
+864 CRDKGVNG

-1060 FLESKGYSNYDD
+1060 FLESKGYSNYDV

-1100 SALGKCVTGDTI
+1100 SALGK
-1112 IRVDGGITEIKNLD
+1112 
-1126 FTDGYLEREYVVD
+1126 
-1139 GLTDYVTTSHTY
+1139 
-1151 REVCDEVVAIKDN
+1151 
-1164 YGSVIKVTKNH
+1164 
-1175 PLRVLSKEG
+1175 
-1184 VVWKKALDIKEG
+1184 
-1196 DVLLSKKFDSS
+1196 
-1207 YFKDIKH
+1207 
-1214 DFNAYMY
+1214 
-1221 GFVLGDGCVS
+1221 
-1231 NKAKGCNSLTLSY
+1231 
-1244 NKERIVTLLNE
+1244 
-1255 NGFIEDTTKRTR
+1255 
-1267 SDNFRSALRDSGKIY
+1267 
-1282 RLYKEFPREGRN
+1282 
-1294 LKKELWEIGVYN
+1294 
-1306 YTWGDV
+1306 
-1312 DKEHFPRSGSYEYI
+1312 
-1326 LNVLAGYID
+1326 
-1335 TDGYIAY
+1335 
-1342 SGDYGYVEFC
+1342 
-1352 CKSESLISDLQD
+1352 
-1364 VLSSLGFKAYR
+1364 
-1375 GKDRYDKDY
+1375 
-1384 NRYYP
+1384 
-1389 RLRLNARDSVE
+1389 
-1400 LMLLIKDLLVLKH
+1400 
-1413 EQAEELISKFGGKTR
+1413 
-1428 QGKLDIPLEC
+1428 
-1438 DSVLRDEINFLIKVC
+1438 
-1453 FESKGMTRTQYKDLK
+1453 
-1468 TGYFSND
+1468 
-1475 LDRHR
+1475 
-1480 TSINNILSFIEDN
+1480 
-1493 KLEREF
+1493 
-1499 IAYPLWDEFK
+1499 
-1509 TISYLRNC
+1509 
-1517 NVSTVVSVEEIGTH
+1517 
-1531 VVYDVTIPKTHT
+1531 
-1543 FIANG
+1543 
-1548 FISHNTSRV
+1548 TSRV

-1597 DYVGGGILKGS
+1597 EYVGGGILKGS

-1692 SNYRDRV
+1692 SNYKDKV

-1864 LLYGSDNWESLL
+1864 LLYGSDSWESLL
-1876 IGDSVKVGDTSI
+1876 IGDGVKVGDTSI

-1897 AQCRDD
+1897 AQCKDD

-1971 NLDEDIS
+1971 NLDEDIT